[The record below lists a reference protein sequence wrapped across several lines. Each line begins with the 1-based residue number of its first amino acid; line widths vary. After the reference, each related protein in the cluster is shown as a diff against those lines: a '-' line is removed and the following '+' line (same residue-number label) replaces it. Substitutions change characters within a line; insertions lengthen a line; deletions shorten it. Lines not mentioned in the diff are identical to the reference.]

1 MKKFLLFLGLLAA
14 SASFAQVNWKF
25 EPTDY
30 RGAFA
35 PAPTPMWTN
44 GWANF
49 DPQTTVYATPTVT
62 VSANITANTTWSS
75 SSVYLLSGPIYVTN
89 NATLTIQPGTVIRG
103 NVAVAGSALIIT
115 KGAKILAEGTLAQPI
130 VFTSSAAPG
139 SRAIGDWGGIVVLG
153 KASNN
158 LPANAVTG
166 TPAGIGNI
174 EGLPVSVNSEYGG
187 GATPDDND
195 YSGILRYIRLE
206 FGGYAYQIDKEING
220 FTFGS
225 VGAATVAEF
234 LQTSFVN
241 DDAFEW
247 FGGTMN
253 AKYLVAYRCLDDDM
267 DCDFGYRGKVQ
278 FGLIVRDPNIADQS
292 SGSTSE
298 GFECDNDGA
307 GSTNTPK
314 TAAMFSNFTAIG
326 PLRGVLTA
334 TINSKFERALR
345 LRRNS
350 EMKIVNS
357 IFMDWKRGLHIDGT
371 AAEAR
376 AGEDALRFRN
386 NIIAGCQ
393 PSNKIVT
400 TSATFNHKKYVA
412 DNMND
417 TLNSSAGILVT
428 PYSYTAPDYRPA
440 AGSIA
445 LTNADFND
453 PGFPQFTATSF
464 RGAFAPAPVA
474 MWTDSWTNFDPA
486 NTFYPTATVTVSANI
501 TVDTRWTANNTYLLS
516 GPIYVNSN
524 ATLTIEPGTV
534 IRGNK
539 AIAGSALVISK
550 GAKLI
555 ANGTKTAPIVFTSS
569 GGVGNRAIGDWGGIV
584 ILGKAAN
591 NLPANATTGTA
602 AGVGN
607 IEGLPVSADSEY
619 GGGAT
624 PNDNDNSG
632 ILKYVRIE
640 FGGYAYQIDKEINGL
655 TMGSVGRSTVI
666 DYVQTSYTNDDSFEW
681 FGGTVNAKHLVA
693 YRGLDDDMDC
703 DFGYRGQIQYVLVVR
718 DPAIA
723 DQSSGSTSEGF
734 ECDNDGAGSTNTPK
748 TAATFSNV
756 TAIGPLRGNVNA
768 TIDPKHERALRL
780 RRNSEMKIHN
790 SIFMDF
796 KKGLFIDGTT
806 TEAQATGGNLLFKNN
821 ILAGYRPANGFF
833 VASGSTFNIKNF
845 FGTNAN
851 DSLLSSANILTTP
864 YNYTAPDYRPASGS
878 LALTGASFTAAPFAN
893 NVACNLSAP
902 TITGS
907 LTVCQGS
914 STTLSAPAG
923 YTYLW
928 STGATTQTITVN
940 SAGVTSLLP
949 VGSLAF
955 TAITS
960 DAPDAFQFVV
970 LKPIP
975 GNTVIK
981 FTDRSW
987 DGALGAFYSPISED
1001 TLVYTAPAAGLPA
1014 GSLVSF
1020 IDNQNTANPGCIVIG
1035 GGSASGV
1042 LSGISASGD
1051 QIFALQGNLNQPS
1064 QPHFIAALGNT
1075 PFITTGL
1082 ATSNN
1087 SYLPSSLTMGV
1098 NAMIIAPTHID
1109 NGVFKCDSAVTSGTE
1124 AAVRASVYSA
1134 ANWRLNDNL
1143 IPSTSWPTCAF
1154 AVESPNSYSVM
1165 ITDAVGC
1172 SNSTTV
1178 TVNFTRRP
1186 TVAISGPASVC
1197 AGQSVTLSANGATSY
1212 TWGNQA
1218 TTSTLTVAPTATT
1231 TYTVVG
1237 ANASGCLDTAT
1248 FVLNVTALP
1257 SLTGVPAVTNAS
1269 CGLSNGVI
1277 SNVVVSGS
1285 GLTYN
1290 WTNGLG
1296 ASVGSTANLSNLPAG
1311 VYTLNAT
1318 NASGCISTFGPYTI
1332 TNPSTPPTI
1341 STNPTVTN
1349 AGCGLSNGAIIGAV
1363 FSGTGLTYNW
1373 TNSAGTSVGTTANLS
1388 NVPASVYNVVVTTAA
1403 GCSAT
1408 FGPYSVANFSAPSAP
1423 SVTVV
1428 DSILCAGETIQL
1440 AAASS
1445 APSAIFTWSGPNG
1458 FTGTGSII
1466 SISNATVSNSG
1477 AYSVTVTSNGC
1488 VSSSTNKTVTVN
1500 AIPTV
1505 TVSAVDSV
1513 LCAGETIQLTAS
1525 TLAVGAT
1532 YAWTGPNYTGSGS
1545 TVTLTNATAANAG
1558 LYSVTISKDGC
1569 TSAPVS
1575 KSIVVNS
1582 LPSVTVLALEDTTC
1596 VNYSPIALIAAPSGG
1611 VYSGSGVTGASF
1623 DPATAGVGTHVIT
1636 YAYTDANA
1644 CSNVATTTVVVEAC
1658 VGMNEGA
1665 LNTIRVFPNPTNTV
1679 INVASTREDI
1689 AVVVLTNSV
1698 GEVVARIRGTQL
1710 DASQFANGLYFVTA
1724 IFEDGSSAVGRVTIL
1739 N

>member
-1 MKKFLLFLGLLAA
+1 MKKFLLFIGLLSA
-14 SASFAQVNWKF
+14 SASFAQLNWKF

-44 GWANF
+44 GWTNF
-49 DPQTTVYATPTVT
+49 DPQTTVYPAPTVT

-75 SSVYLLSGPIYVTN
+75 TSVYLLSGPIYVTN

-103 NVAVAGSALIIT
+103 NAAVAGSALIIT
-115 KGAKILAEGTLAQPI
+115 KGAKIIADGTLAQPI

-158 LPANAVTG
+158 LPANATAG

-174 EGLPVSVNSEYGG
+174 EGLPVSANSEFGG

-225 VGAATVAEF
+225 VGAATVAEY
-234 LQTSFVN
+234 LQASFVN

-307 GSTNTPK
+307 GSNNTPK

-326 PLRGVLTA
+326 PLRGNPSA

-350 EMKIVNS
+350 EMKILNS

-371 AAEAR
+371 ASEAR
-376 AGEDALRFRN
+376 AGEDLLRFRN

-393 PSNKIVT
+393 PGNKIIT
-400 TSATFNHKKYVA
+400 TSATFNAKKWVA
-412 DNMND
+412 NNMND
-417 TLNSSAGILVT
+417 TLISAAGILVN
-428 PYSYTAPDYRPA
+428 PYNYTAPDYRPA

-453 PGFPQFTATSF
+453 QGFPQFTATAF

-486 NTFYPTATVTVSANI
+486 NTIYPATTVTVSANI

-516 GPIYVNSN
+516 GPIYVNNN

-539 AIAGSALVISK
+539 AIAGSALVITK

-555 ANGTKTAPIVFTSS
+555 ANGTKNAPIVFTSS

-591 NLPANATTGTA
+591 NLPANATAGTA
-602 AGVGN
+602 AGIGN

-632 ILKYVRIE
+632 VLKFVRIE

-655 TMGSVGRSTVI
+655 TMGSVGRNTVI

-703 DFGYRGQIQYVLVVR
+703 DFGYRGQVQYVLVVR

-734 ECDNDGAGSTNTPK
+734 ECDNDGSGSASTPK

-796 KKGLFIDGTT
+796 KKGLFIDGAT

-821 ILAGYRPANGFF
+821 ILAGYRPNNGFF
-833 VASGSTFNIKNF
+833 KTSASFDIKTFF
-845 FGTNAN
+845 ATNAN
-851 DSLLSSANILTTP
+851 DSLTSSANILTTP
-864 YNYTAPDYRPASGS
+864 YNYTAPDYRPAVGS
-878 LALTGASFTAAPFAN
+878 LALTGAAFTAAPFAG
-893 NVACNLSAP
+893 NVACGLAAP
-902 TITGS
+902 SISGS
-907 LTVCQGS
+907 LSVCQGS
-914 STTLSAPAG
+914 SSTLSAPAG
-923 YTYLW
+923 FTYLW
-928 STGATTQTITVN
+928 SNGATTQTIN
-940 SAGVTSLLP
+940 VT
-949 VGSLAF
+949 
-955 TAITS
+955 
-960 DAPDAFQFVV
+960 
-970 LKPIP
+970 
-975 GNTVIK
+975 
-981 FTDRSW
+981 
-987 DGALGAFYSPISED
+987 
-1001 TLVYTAPAAGLPA
+1001 AAG
-1014 GSLVSF
+1014 
-1020 IDNQNTANPGCIVIG
+1020 
-1035 GGSASGV
+1035 
-1042 LSGISASGD
+1042 
-1051 QIFALQGNLNQPS
+1051 
-1064 QPHFIAALGNT
+1064 
-1075 PFITTGL
+1075 
-1082 ATSNN
+1082 
-1087 SYLPSSLTMGV
+1087 SYT
-1098 NAMIIAPTHID
+1098 
-1109 NGVFKCDSAVTSGTE
+1109 VT
-1124 AAVRASVYSA
+1124 
-1134 ANWRLNDNL
+1134 
-1143 IPSTSWPTCAF
+1143 
-1154 AVESPNSYSVM
+1154 
-1165 ITDAVGC
+1165 ITDGLGC
-1172 SNSTTV
+1172 SNSSTVAVAVNTRPTV
-1178 TVNFTRRP
+1178 TV
-1186 TVAISGPASVC
+1186 SGTATVC
-1197 AGQSVTLSANGATSY
+1197 AGQSVTLTAVGGATY
-1212 TWGNQA
+1212 LWNTGV
-1218 TTSTLTVAPTATT
+1218 TTNTLTVTPSANT
-1231 TYTVVG
+1231 TYSVIGTNV
-1237 ANASGCLDTAT
+1237 AGCSDTAT
-1248 FVLNVTALP
+1248 FSV
-1257 SLTGVPAVTNAS
+1257 AVDAIPTM
-1269 CGLSNGVI
+1269 
-1277 SNVVVSGS
+1277 SG
-1285 GLTYN
+1285 T
-1290 WTNGLG
+1290 
-1296 ASVGSTANLSNLPAG
+1296 
-1311 VYTLNAT
+1311 
-1318 NASGCISTFGPYTI
+1318 
-1332 TNPSTPPTI
+1332 PTI
-1341 STNPTVTN
+1341 TN
-1349 AGCGLSNGAIIGAV
+1349 AGCGLSNGSITGV
-1363 FSGTGLTYNW
+1363 TVVGTGLTYNW
-1373 TNSAGTSVGTTANLS
+1373 TNSANVSVGTTADLS
-1388 NVPASVYNVVVTTAA
+1388 NVPAGVYNLTATKA
-1403 GCSAT
+1403 TGCSAA
-1408 FGPYSVANFSAPSAP
+1408 FGPYSISNPTAP
-1423 SVTVV
+1423 
-1428 DSILCAGETIQL
+1428 
-1440 AAASS
+1440 AAA
-1445 APSAIFTWSGPNG
+1445 
-1458 FTGTGSII
+1458 
-1466 SISNATVSNSG
+1466 
-1477 AYSVTVTSNGC
+1477 
-1488 VSSSTNKTVTVN
+1488 TVTV
-1500 AIPTV
+1500 
-1505 TVSAVDSV
+1505 VDSV
-1513 LCAGETIQLTAS
+1513 LCAGETIQMTAAS
-1525 TLAVGAT
+1525 SATGAT
-1532 YAWTGPNYTGSGS
+1532 FTWSGPNFTGSGA
-1545 TVTLTNATAANAG
+1545 TVTIPNATAANAG
-1558 LYSVTISKDGC
+1558 VYSVTVTANGC
-1569 TSAPVS
+1569 TSSSSS
-1575 KSIVVNS
+1575 KSVVVNN
-1582 LPSVTVLALEDTTC
+1582 LPAVTVLTFTDTTC
-1596 VNYSPIALIAAPSGG
+1596 VNYSSVTLAGAPAGG
-1611 VYSGSGVTGASF
+1611 TFSGSGVNGASF
-1623 DPATAGVGTHVIT
+1623 DPAVAGVGTHVVT
-1636 YAYTDANA
+1636 YAYTDANG
-1644 CSNVATTTVVVEAC
+1644 CSNTATTSIVVDAC
-1658 VGMNEGA
+1658 VGLGESAINS
-1665 LNTIRVFPNPTNTV
+1665 IRVFPNPTNTV

-1698 GEVVARIRGTQL
+1698 GEVVARVRGTQL

>member
-1 MKKFLLFLGLLAA
+1 MKKFLLFIGLLSA
-14 SASFAQVNWKF
+14 SASFAQLNWKF

-44 GWANF
+44 GWTNF
-49 DPQTTVYATPTVT
+49 DPQTTVYPAPTVT

-75 SSVYLLSGPIYVTN
+75 TSVYLLSGPIYVTN

-103 NVAVAGSALIIT
+103 NAAVAGSALIIT
-115 KGAKILAEGTLAQPI
+115 KGAKIIADGTLAQPI

-158 LPANAVTG
+158 LPANATAG

-174 EGLPVSVNSEYGG
+174 EGLPVSANSEFGG

-225 VGAATVAEF
+225 VGAATVAEY

-326 PLRGVLTA
+326 PLRGNPSA

-350 EMKIVNS
+350 EMKILNS

-371 AAEAR
+371 ASEAR

-400 TSATFNHKKYVA
+400 TSATFNTKKYVA

-417 TLNSSAGILVT
+417 TLISAAGILVN
-428 PYSYTAPDYRPA
+428 PYNYTAPDYRPA

-453 PGFPQFTATSF
+453 QGFPQFTATAF

-486 NTFYPTATVTVSANI
+486 NTIYPATTVTVSANI

-516 GPIYVNSN
+516 GPIYVNNN

-539 AIAGSALVISK
+539 AIAGSALVITK

-555 ANGTKTAPIVFTSS
+555 AKGTKNAPIVFTSS

-591 NLPANATTGTA
+591 NLPANATAGTA
-602 AGVGN
+602 AGIGN

-655 TMGSVGRSTVI
+655 TMGSVGRNTVI

-693 YRGLDDDMDC
+693 YRGLDDDLDC
-703 DFGYRGQIQYVLVVR
+703 DFGYRGQVQYVLVVR

-734 ECDNDGAGSTNTPK
+734 ECDNDGSGSTSTPK

-756 TAIGPLRGNVNA
+756 TAIGPLRGNVTS

-806 TEAQATGGNLLFKNN
+806 TEAQATSGNLLFKNN

-845 FGTNAN
+845 FATNAN
-851 DSLLSSANILTTP
+851 DSLTSSANILTTP
-864 YNYTAPDYRPASGS
+864 YNYTAPDYRPAVGS
-878 LALTGASFTAAPFAN
+878 VALTGAAFTAAPFAG
-893 NVACNLSAP
+893 NVACGLAAP
-902 TITGS
+902 SISGS
-907 LTVCQGS
+907 LSVCQGS
-914 STTLSAPAG
+914 SSTLSAPAG
-923 YTYLW
+923 FTYLW
-928 STGATTQTITVN
+928 SNGATTQTIN
-940 SAGVTSLLP
+940 VT
-949 VGSLAF
+949 
-955 TAITS
+955 
-960 DAPDAFQFVV
+960 
-970 LKPIP
+970 
-975 GNTVIK
+975 
-981 FTDRSW
+981 
-987 DGALGAFYSPISED
+987 
-1001 TLVYTAPAAGLPA
+1001 AAG
-1014 GSLVSF
+1014 
-1020 IDNQNTANPGCIVIG
+1020 
-1035 GGSASGV
+1035 
-1042 LSGISASGD
+1042 
-1051 QIFALQGNLNQPS
+1051 
-1064 QPHFIAALGNT
+1064 
-1075 PFITTGL
+1075 
-1082 ATSNN
+1082 
-1087 SYLPSSLTMGV
+1087 SYT
-1098 NAMIIAPTHID
+1098 
-1109 NGVFKCDSAVTSGTE
+1109 VT
-1124 AAVRASVYSA
+1124 
-1134 ANWRLNDNL
+1134 
-1143 IPSTSWPTCAF
+1143 
-1154 AVESPNSYSVM
+1154 
-1165 ITDAVGC
+1165 ITDGLGC
-1172 SNSTTV
+1172 SNSSTVAVAVNTRPTV
-1178 TVNFTRRP
+1178 TV
-1186 TVAISGPASVC
+1186 SGTATVC
-1197 AGQSVTLSANGATSY
+1197 AGQSVTLTAVGGATY
-1212 TWGNQA
+1212 LWNTGV
-1218 TTSTLTVAPTATT
+1218 TTNTLTVTPSANT
-1231 TYTVVG
+1231 TYSVIGT
-1237 ANASGCLDTAT
+1237 NAAGCSDTAT
-1248 FVLNVTALP
+1248 FSV
-1257 SLTGVPAVTNAS
+1257 AVDAIPTM
-1269 CGLSNGVI
+1269 
-1277 SNVVVSGS
+1277 SG
-1285 GLTYN
+1285 T
-1290 WTNGLG
+1290 
-1296 ASVGSTANLSNLPAG
+1296 
-1311 VYTLNAT
+1311 
-1318 NASGCISTFGPYTI
+1318 
-1332 TNPSTPPTI
+1332 PTI
-1341 STNPTVTN
+1341 TN
-1349 AGCGLSNGAIIGAV
+1349 AGCGLSNGSITGV
-1363 FSGTGLTYNW
+1363 TVVGTGLTYNW
-1373 TNSAGTSVGTTANLS
+1373 TNSANVSVGTTADLS
-1388 NVPASVYNVVVTTAA
+1388 NVPAGVYNLTATKA
-1403 GCSAT
+1403 TGCSAA
-1408 FGPYSVANFSAPSAP
+1408 FGPYSISNPTAP
-1423 SVTVV
+1423 
-1428 DSILCAGETIQL
+1428 
-1440 AAASS
+1440 AAA
-1445 APSAIFTWSGPNG
+1445 
-1458 FTGTGSII
+1458 
-1466 SISNATVSNSG
+1466 
-1477 AYSVTVTSNGC
+1477 
-1488 VSSSTNKTVTVN
+1488 TVTV
-1500 AIPTV
+1500 
-1505 TVSAVDSV
+1505 VDSV
-1513 LCAGETIQLTAS
+1513 LCAGETIQMTAAS
-1525 TLAVGAT
+1525 SATGAT
-1532 YAWTGPNYTGSGS
+1532 FTWSGPNFTGSGA
-1545 TVTLTNATAANAG
+1545 TVTIPNATAANAG
-1558 LYSVTISKDGC
+1558 VYSVTVTANGC
-1569 TSAPVS
+1569 TSSSSS
-1575 KSIVVNS
+1575 KSVVVNN
-1582 LPSVTVLALEDTTC
+1582 LPAVTVLTFTDTTC
-1596 VNYSPIALIAAPSGG
+1596 VNYSSVTLAGAPAGG
-1611 VYSGSGVTGASF
+1611 TFSGSGVNGASF
-1623 DPATAGVGTHVIT
+1623 DPAVAGVGTHVVT
-1636 YAYTDANA
+1636 YAYTDANG
-1644 CSNVATTTVVVEAC
+1644 CSNTATTSIVVDAC
-1658 VGMNEGA
+1658 VGLGESAINS
-1665 LNTIRVFPNPTNTV
+1665 IRVFPNPTNTV

-1689 AVVVLTNSV
+1689 AVVILTNSV
-1698 GEVVARIRGTQL
+1698 GEVVARTRGTQL

-1724 IFEDGSSAVGRVTIL
+1724 IFEDGSTAVGRVTIL

>member
-1 MKKFLLFLGLLAA
+1 MAA

-44 GWANF
+44 GWTNF
-49 DPQTTVYATPTVT
+49 DPQTTVYPAPTVT
-62 VSANITANTTWSS
+62 VSANITANTTWSA

-103 NVAVAGSALIIT
+103 NAAVAGSALIIT
-115 KGAKILAEGTLAQPI
+115 KGAKIIADGTLAQPI
-130 VFTSSAAPG
+130 VFTSSAAAG

-158 LPANAVTG
+158 LPANATTG
-166 TPAGIGNI
+166 TSAGIGNI

-225 VGAATVAEF
+225 VGAATVVEY

-267 DCDFGYRGKVQ
+267 DCDFGFRGKVQ

-326 PLRGVLTA
+326 PLRGNPTA

-357 IFMDWKRGLHIDGT
+357 IFMDWRRGLHIDGT

-393 PSNKIVT
+393 PSNKTVT
-400 TSATFNHKKYVA
+400 TSATFNTKKYVA

-417 TLNSSAGILVT
+417 TLISSAGILVT

-464 RGAFAPAPVA
+464 RGAFAPAPVP

-486 NTFYPTATVTVSANI
+486 NTIYPTATVTVSANI

-539 AIAGSALVISK
+539 AIAGSALVITK

-555 ANGTKTAPIVFTSS
+555 ANGTKNAPIVFTSS

-591 NLPANATTGTA
+591 NLPANATTGNP
-602 AGVGN
+602 AGIGN

-655 TMGSVGRSTVI
+655 TMGSVGSSTVI

-703 DFGYRGQIQYVLVVR
+703 DFGYRGQIQYVLIVR

-734 ECDNDGAGSTNTPK
+734 ECDNDGSGSTNSPK

-780 RRNSEMKIHN
+780 RKNSEMKIHN

-796 KKGLFIDGTT
+796 KKGLFIDGAT

-821 ILAGYRPANGFF
+821 ILAGYKPANGFF
-833 VASGSTFNIKNF
+833 VVANSTFNIKNF
-845 FGTNAN
+845 FATNAN
-851 DSLLSSANILTTP
+851 DSLTSSANILTTP
-864 YNYTAPDYRPASGS
+864 YNYTAPDYRPAVGS
-878 LALTGASFTAAPFAN
+878 LALTGAAFTAAPFAG
-893 NVACNLSAP
+893 NVACGLAAP
-902 TITGS
+902 SVSGS
-907 LTVCQGS
+907 LSVCQGS
-914 STTLSAPAG
+914 STTLSAPTG
-923 YTYLW
+923 FTYLW
-928 STGATTQTITVN
+928 STGSTTQTIN
-940 SAGVTSLLP
+940 VT
-949 VGSLAF
+949 
-955 TAITS
+955 T
-960 DAPDAFQFVV
+960 
-970 LKPIP
+970 
-975 GNTVIK
+975 
-981 FTDRSW
+981 
-987 DGALGAFYSPISED
+987 
-1001 TLVYTAPAAGLPA
+1001 A
-1014 GSLVSF
+1014 GSF
-1020 IDNQNTANPGCIVIG
+1020 T
-1035 GGSASGV
+1035 
-1042 LSGISASGD
+1042 
-1051 QIFALQGNLNQPS
+1051 
-1064 QPHFIAALGNT
+1064 
-1075 PFITTGL
+1075 
-1082 ATSNN
+1082 
-1087 SYLPSSLTMGV
+1087 
-1098 NAMIIAPTHID
+1098 
-1109 NGVFKCDSAVTSGTE
+1109 VT
-1124 AAVRASVYSA
+1124 
-1134 ANWRLNDNL
+1134 
-1143 IPSTSWPTCAF
+1143 
-1154 AVESPNSYSVM
+1154 
-1165 ITDAVGC
+1165 ITDGLGC
-1172 SNSTTV
+1172 SNSSTVAVAVNTRPTV
-1178 TVNFTRRP
+1178 TV
-1186 TVAISGPASVC
+1186 SGTATVC
-1197 AGQSVTLSANGATSY
+1197 AGQSVTLTAVGGATY
-1212 TWGNQA
+1212 LWNTGV
-1218 TTSTLTVAPTATT
+1218 TTNTLTVTPSANT
-1231 TYTVVG
+1231 TYSVIGTNI
-1237 ANASGCLDTAT
+1237 AGCSDTAT
-1248 FVLNVTALP
+1248 FSV
-1257 SLTGVPAVTNAS
+1257 AVDAIPTM
-1269 CGLSNGVI
+1269 NG
-1277 SNVVVSGS
+1277 
-1285 GLTYN
+1285 T
-1290 WTNGLG
+1290 
-1296 ASVGSTANLSNLPAG
+1296 
-1311 VYTLNAT
+1311 
-1318 NASGCISTFGPYTI
+1318 
-1332 TNPSTPPTI
+1332 PTI
-1341 STNPTVTN
+1341 TN
-1349 AGCGLSNGAIIGAV
+1349 AGCGLSNGSITGV
-1363 FSGTGLTYNW
+1363 TVVGTGLTYNW
-1373 TNSAGTSVGTTANLS
+1373 TNSANVSVGTTADLS
-1388 NVPASVYNVVVTTAA
+1388 NVPAGVYNLTATKTT
-1403 GCSAT
+1403 GCSAA
-1408 FGPYSVANFSAPSAP
+1408 FGPYSISNPTAP
-1423 SVTVV
+1423 
-1428 DSILCAGETIQL
+1428 
-1440 AAASS
+1440 AAA
-1445 APSAIFTWSGPNG
+1445 
-1458 FTGTGSII
+1458 
-1466 SISNATVSNSG
+1466 
-1477 AYSVTVTSNGC
+1477 TVT
-1488 VSSSTNKTVTVN
+1488 
-1500 AIPTV
+1500 I
-1505 TVSAVDSV
+1505 VDSV
-1513 LCAGETIQLTAS
+1513 LCAGETIQMTAAS
-1525 TLAVGAT
+1525 SATGAT
-1532 YAWTGPNYTGSGS
+1532 FTWSGPNYTGSGA
-1545 TVTLTNATAANAG
+1545 TVTIPNATAANAG
-1558 LYSVTISKDGC
+1558 VYSVTVTANGC
-1569 TSAPVS
+1569 TSS
-1575 KSIVVNS
+1575 SSNKSVVVNN
-1582 LPSVTVLALEDTTC
+1582 LPAVTVLTFTDTTC
-1596 VNYSPIALIAAPSGG
+1596 VNYSNVTLAGAPAGG
-1611 VYSGSGVTGASF
+1611 TFSGSGVNGASF
-1623 DPATAGVGTHVIT
+1623 DPAVAGVGTHVVT
-1636 YAYTDANA
+1636 YAYTDANG
-1644 CSNVATTTVVVEAC
+1644 CSNTATTSIVVDAC
-1658 VGMNEGA
+1658 VGLGESAINS
-1665 LNTIRVFPNPTNTV
+1665 IRVFPNPTNTV
-1679 INVASTREDI
+1679 INVASAREDI

-1698 GEVVARIRGTQL
+1698 GEVVARTRGTQL

-1724 IFEDGSSAVGRVTIL
+1724 IFEDGSSAVSRVTIL

>member
-1 MKKFLLFLGLLAA
+1 MKKFLLFIGLLSA
-14 SASFAQVNWKF
+14 SASFAQLNWKF

-44 GWANF
+44 GWTNF
-49 DPQTTVYATPTVT
+49 DPQTTVYPAPTVT

-75 SSVYLLSGPIYVTN
+75 TSVYLLSGPIYVTN

-103 NVAVAGSALIIT
+103 NAAVAGSALIIT
-115 KGAKILAEGTLAQPI
+115 KGAKIIADGTLAQPI

-158 LPANAVTG
+158 LPANATAG

-174 EGLPVSVNSEYGG
+174 EGLPVSANSEFGG

-225 VGAATVAEF
+225 VGAATVAEY
-234 LQTSFVN
+234 LQASFVN

-307 GSTNTPK
+307 GSNNTPK

-326 PLRGVLTA
+326 PLRGNPSA

-350 EMKIVNS
+350 EMKILNS

-371 AAEAR
+371 ASEAR
-376 AGEDALRFRN
+376 AGEDLLRFRN

-393 PSNKIVT
+393 PGNKIIT
-400 TSATFNHKKYVA
+400 TSATFNAKKWVA
-412 DNMND
+412 NNMND
-417 TLNSSAGILVT
+417 TLISAAGILVN
-428 PYSYTAPDYRPA
+428 PYNYTAPDYRPA

-453 PGFPQFTATSF
+453 QGFPQFTATAF

-486 NTFYPTATVTVSANI
+486 NTIYPATTVTVSANI

-516 GPIYVNSN
+516 GPIYVNNN

-539 AIAGSALVISK
+539 AIAGSALVITK

-555 ANGTKTAPIVFTSS
+555 ANGTKNAPIVFTSS

-591 NLPANATTGTA
+591 NLPANATAGTA
-602 AGVGN
+602 AGIGN

-655 TMGSVGRSTVI
+655 TMGSVGRNTVI

-703 DFGYRGQIQYVLVVR
+703 DFGYRGQVQYVLVVR

-734 ECDNDGAGSTNTPK
+734 ECDNDGSGSASTPK

-796 KKGLFIDGTT
+796 KKGLFIDGAT

-821 ILAGYRPANGFF
+821 ILAGYRPNNGFF
-833 VASGSTFNIKNF
+833 KTSASFDIKTFF
-845 FGTNAN
+845 ATNAN
-851 DSLLSSANILTTP
+851 DSLTSSANILTTP
-864 YNYTAPDYRPASGS
+864 YNYTAPDYRPAVGS
-878 LALTGASFTAAPFAN
+878 LALTGAAFTAAPFAG
-893 NVACNLSAP
+893 NVACGLAAP
-902 TITGS
+902 SISGS
-907 LTVCQGS
+907 LSVCQGS
-914 STTLSAPAG
+914 SSTLSAPAG
-923 YTYLW
+923 FTYLW
-928 STGATTQTITVN
+928 SNGATTQTINV
-940 SAGVTSLLP
+940 S
-949 VGSLAF
+949 
-955 TAITS
+955 
-960 DAPDAFQFVV
+960 
-970 LKPIP
+970 
-975 GNTVIK
+975 
-981 FTDRSW
+981 
-987 DGALGAFYSPISED
+987 
-1001 TLVYTAPAAGLPA
+1001 AAG
-1014 GSLVSF
+1014 
-1020 IDNQNTANPGCIVIG
+1020 
-1035 GGSASGV
+1035 
-1042 LSGISASGD
+1042 
-1051 QIFALQGNLNQPS
+1051 
-1064 QPHFIAALGNT
+1064 
-1075 PFITTGL
+1075 
-1082 ATSNN
+1082 
-1087 SYLPSSLTMGV
+1087 SYT
-1098 NAMIIAPTHID
+1098 
-1109 NGVFKCDSAVTSGTE
+1109 VT
-1124 AAVRASVYSA
+1124 
-1134 ANWRLNDNL
+1134 
-1143 IPSTSWPTCAF
+1143 
-1154 AVESPNSYSVM
+1154 
-1165 ITDAVGC
+1165 ITDGLGC
-1172 SNSTTV
+1172 SNSSTVAVAVNTRPTV
-1178 TVNFTRRP
+1178 TV
-1186 TVAISGPASVC
+1186 SGTATVC
-1197 AGQSVTLSANGATSY
+1197 AGQSVTLTAVGGATY
-1212 TWGNQA
+1212 LWNTGV
-1218 TTSTLTVAPTATT
+1218 TTNTLTVTPSANT
-1231 TYTVVG
+1231 TYSVIGTNV
-1237 ANASGCLDTAT
+1237 AGCSDTAT
-1248 FVLNVTALP
+1248 FSV
-1257 SLTGVPAVTNAS
+1257 AVDAIPTM
-1269 CGLSNGVI
+1269 
-1277 SNVVVSGS
+1277 SG
-1285 GLTYN
+1285 T
-1290 WTNGLG
+1290 
-1296 ASVGSTANLSNLPAG
+1296 
-1311 VYTLNAT
+1311 
-1318 NASGCISTFGPYTI
+1318 
-1332 TNPSTPPTI
+1332 PTI
-1341 STNPTVTN
+1341 TN
-1349 AGCGLSNGAIIGAV
+1349 AGCGLSNGSITGV
-1363 FSGTGLTYNW
+1363 TVVGTGLTYNW
-1373 TNSAGTSVGTTANLS
+1373 TNSANVSVGTTADLS
-1388 NVPASVYNVVVTTAA
+1388 NVPAGVYNLTATKA
-1403 GCSAT
+1403 TGCSAA
-1408 FGPYSVANFSAPSAP
+1408 FGPYSISNPTAP
-1423 SVTVV
+1423 
-1428 DSILCAGETIQL
+1428 
-1440 AAASS
+1440 AAA
-1445 APSAIFTWSGPNG
+1445 
-1458 FTGTGSII
+1458 
-1466 SISNATVSNSG
+1466 
-1477 AYSVTVTSNGC
+1477 
-1488 VSSSTNKTVTVN
+1488 TVTV
-1500 AIPTV
+1500 
-1505 TVSAVDSV
+1505 VDSV
-1513 LCAGETIQLTAS
+1513 LCAGETIQMTAAS
-1525 TLAVGAT
+1525 SATGAT
-1532 YAWTGPNYTGSGS
+1532 FTWSGPNFTGSGA
-1545 TVTLTNATAANAG
+1545 TVTIPNATAANAG
-1558 LYSVTISKDGC
+1558 VYSVTVTANGC
-1569 TSAPVS
+1569 TSSSSS
-1575 KSIVVNS
+1575 KSVVVNN
-1582 LPSVTVLALEDTTC
+1582 LPAVTVLTFTDTTC
-1596 VNYSPIALIAAPSGG
+1596 VNYSSVTLAGAPAGG
-1611 VYSGSGVTGASF
+1611 TFSGSGVNGASF
-1623 DPATAGVGTHVIT
+1623 DPAVAGVGTHVVT
-1636 YAYTDANA
+1636 YAYTDANG
-1644 CSNVATTTVVVEAC
+1644 CSNTATTSIVVDAC
-1658 VGMNEGA
+1658 VGLGESAINS
-1665 LNTIRVFPNPTNTV
+1665 IRVFPNPTNTV

-1698 GEVVARIRGTQL
+1698 GEVVARVRGTQL

>member
-1 MKKFLLFLGLLAA
+1 MAA

-44 GWANF
+44 GWTNF
-49 DPQTTVYATPTVT
+49 DPQTTVYPAPTVT

-103 NVAVAGSALIIT
+103 NAAVAGSALIIT
-115 KGAKILAEGTLAQPI
+115 KGAKIIADGTLAQPI

-158 LPANAVTG
+158 LPANATAG

-174 EGLPVSVNSEYGG
+174 EGLPVSANSEYGG

-225 VGAATVAEF
+225 VGAATVAEY

-267 DCDFGYRGKVQ
+267 DCDFGFRGKVQ

-326 PLRGVLTA
+326 PLRGNPTA

-350 EMKIVNS
+350 EMKILNS

-417 TLNSSAGILVT
+417 TLISAAGILVN
-428 PYSYTAPDYRPA
+428 PYNYTAPDYRPA

-453 PGFPQFTATSF
+453 QGFPQFTATAF

-486 NTFYPTATVTVSANI
+486 NTIYPNTTVTVSANI

-516 GPIYVNSN
+516 GPIYVNNN

-539 AIAGSALVISK
+539 AVAGSALVITK

-555 ANGTKTAPIVFTSS
+555 ANGTKNAPIVFTSS

-591 NLPANATTGTA
+591 NLPANATAGTA
-602 AGVGN
+602 AGIGN

-655 TMGSVGRSTVI
+655 TMGSVGRNTVI

-703 DFGYRGQIQYVLVVR
+703 DFGYRGQIQYVLIVR

-734 ECDNDGAGSTNTPK
+734 ECDNDGSGSTNSPK

-796 KKGLFIDGTT
+796 KKGLFIDGAT

-821 ILAGYRPANGFF
+821 ILAGYRPNNGFF
-833 VASGSTFNIKNF
+833 KTSASFDIKTFF
-845 FGTNAN
+845 ATNAN
-851 DSLLSSANILTTP
+851 DSLTSSANILTTP
-864 YNYTAPDYRPASGS
+864 YNYTAPDYRPAVGS
-878 LALTGASFTAAPFAN
+878 LALTGAAFTAAPFAG
-893 NVACNLSAP
+893 NVACGLAAP
-902 TITGS
+902 SVSGS
-907 LTVCQGS
+907 LSVCQGS
-914 STTLSAPAG
+914 SSTLSAPAG
-923 YTYLW
+923 FTYLW
-928 STGATTQTITVN
+928 STGATTQTIN
-940 SAGVTSLLP
+940 VT
-949 VGSLAF
+949 
-955 TAITS
+955 
-960 DAPDAFQFVV
+960 
-970 LKPIP
+970 
-975 GNTVIK
+975 
-981 FTDRSW
+981 
-987 DGALGAFYSPISED
+987 
-1001 TLVYTAPAAGLPA
+1001 AAG
-1014 GSLVSF
+1014 
-1020 IDNQNTANPGCIVIG
+1020 NYT
-1035 GGSASGV
+1035 
-1042 LSGISASGD
+1042 
-1051 QIFALQGNLNQPS
+1051 
-1064 QPHFIAALGNT
+1064 
-1075 PFITTGL
+1075 
-1082 ATSNN
+1082 
-1087 SYLPSSLTMGV
+1087 
-1098 NAMIIAPTHID
+1098 
-1109 NGVFKCDSAVTSGTE
+1109 VT
-1124 AAVRASVYSA
+1124 
-1134 ANWRLNDNL
+1134 
-1143 IPSTSWPTCAF
+1143 
-1154 AVESPNSYSVM
+1154 
-1165 ITDAVGC
+1165 ITDGLGC
-1172 SNSTTV
+1172 SNSSTVAVSVSTRPTV
-1178 TVNFTRRP
+1178 TV
-1186 TVAISGPASVC
+1186 SGSATVC
-1197 AGQSVTLSANGATSY
+1197 AGQSVTLTAVGGATY
-1212 TWGNQA
+1212 LWNTGV
-1218 TTSTLTVAPTATT
+1218 TTNTLTVTPSANT
-1231 TYTVVG
+1231 TYSVIGTNV
-1237 ANASGCLDTAT
+1237 AGCSDTAT
-1248 FVLNVTALP
+1248 F
-1257 SLTGVPAVTNAS
+1257 S
-1269 CGLSNGVI
+1269 
-1277 SNVVVSGS
+1277 VVVDAIPTMSG
-1285 GLTYN
+1285 T
-1290 WTNGLG
+1290 
-1296 ASVGSTANLSNLPAG
+1296 
-1311 VYTLNAT
+1311 
-1318 NASGCISTFGPYTI
+1318 
-1332 TNPSTPPTI
+1332 PTI
-1341 STNPTVTN
+1341 TN
-1349 AGCGLSNGAIIGAV
+1349 AGCGLSNGSITGVSIV
-1363 FSGTGLTYNW
+1363 GTGLTYNW
-1373 TNSAGTSVGTTANLS
+1373 TNSANVSVGTTADLS
-1388 NVPASVYNVVVTTAA
+1388 NVPAGVYNLTATKA
-1403 GCSAT
+1403 TGCSAA
-1408 FGPYSVANFSAPSAP
+1408 FGPYSISNPTAP
-1423 SVTVV
+1423 
-1428 DSILCAGETIQL
+1428 
-1440 AAASS
+1440 AAA
-1445 APSAIFTWSGPNG
+1445 
-1458 FTGTGSII
+1458 
-1466 SISNATVSNSG
+1466 
-1477 AYSVTVTSNGC
+1477 
-1488 VSSSTNKTVTVN
+1488 TVTV
-1500 AIPTV
+1500 
-1505 TVSAVDSV
+1505 VDSV
-1513 LCAGETIQLTAS
+1513 LCAGETIQMTAAS
-1525 TLAVGAT
+1525 TTTGAT
-1532 YAWTGPNYTGSGS
+1532 FSWSGPNFTGSGA
-1545 TVTLTNATAANAG
+1545 TVTIANATAANAG
-1558 LYSVTISKDGC
+1558 VYSVTVTANGC
-1569 TSAPVS
+1569 TSTS
-1575 KSIVVNS
+1575 SNKSVVVNN
-1582 LPSVTVLALEDTTC
+1582 LPAVTVLTFTDTTC
-1596 VNYSPIALIAAPSGG
+1596 VNYSNVTLAGAPAGG
-1611 VYSGSGVTGASF
+1611 TFSGSGVNGASF
-1623 DPATAGVGTHVIT
+1623 DPAVAGVGTHVVT
-1636 YAYTDANA
+1636 YAYTDANG
-1644 CSNVATTTVVVEAC
+1644 CSNTATTSIVVDAC
-1658 VGMNEGA
+1658 VGLGESAINS
-1665 LNTIRVFPNPTNTV
+1665 IRVFPNPTNTV

-1698 GEVVARIRGTQL
+1698 GEVVARVRGTQL

>member
-1 MKKFLLFLGLLAA
+1 
-14 SASFAQVNWKF
+14 
-25 EPTDY
+25 
-30 RGAFA
+30 
-35 PAPTPMWTN
+35 
-44 GWANF
+44 
-49 DPQTTVYATPTVT
+49 
-62 VSANITANTTWSS
+62 
-75 SSVYLLSGPIYVTN
+75 
-89 NATLTIQPGTVIRG
+89 
-103 NVAVAGSALIIT
+103 LIIT
-115 KGAKILAEGTLAQPI
+115 KGAKIIADGTLAQPI

-158 LPANAVTG
+158 LPANATAG

-174 EGLPVSVNSEYGG
+174 EGLPVSANSEFGG

-225 VGAATVAEF
+225 VGAATVAEY

-326 PLRGVLTA
+326 PLRGNPSA

-350 EMKIVNS
+350 EMKILNS

-371 AAEAR
+371 ASEAR

-400 TSATFNHKKYVA
+400 TSATFNAKKWVA
-412 DNMND
+412 NNMND
-417 TLNSSAGILVT
+417 TLISAAGILVN
-428 PYSYTAPDYRPA
+428 PYNYTAPDYRPA

-453 PGFPQFTATSF
+453 QGFPQFTATAF

-486 NTFYPTATVTVSANI
+486 NTIYPATTVTVSANI

-516 GPIYVNSN
+516 GPIYVNNN

-539 AIAGSALVISK
+539 AIAGSALVITK

-555 ANGTKTAPIVFTSS
+555 ANGTKNAPIVFTSS

-591 NLPANATTGTA
+591 NLPANATAGTA
-602 AGVGN
+602 AGIGN

-632 ILKYVRIE
+632 VLKFVRIE

-655 TMGSVGRSTVI
+655 TMGSVGRNTVI

-703 DFGYRGQIQYVLVVR
+703 DFGYRGQVQYVLVVR

-734 ECDNDGAGSTNTPK
+734 ECDNDGSGSASTPK

-796 KKGLFIDGTT
+796 KKGLFIDGAT

-821 ILAGYRPANGFF
+821 ILAGYRPNNGFF
-833 VASGSTFNIKNF
+833 KTSASFDIKTFF
-845 FGTNAN
+845 ATNAN
-851 DSLLSSANILTTP
+851 DSLTSSANILTTP
-864 YNYTAPDYRPASGS
+864 YNYTAPDYRPAVGS
-878 LALTGASFTAAPFAN
+878 LALTGAAFTAAPFAG
-893 NVACNLSAP
+893 NVACGLAAP
-902 TITGS
+902 SISGS
-907 LTVCQGS
+907 LSVCQGS
-914 STTLSAPAG
+914 SSTLSAPAG
-923 YTYLW
+923 FTYLW
-928 STGATTQTITVN
+928 SNGATTQTINV
-940 SAGVTSLLP
+940 S
-949 VGSLAF
+949 
-955 TAITS
+955 
-960 DAPDAFQFVV
+960 
-970 LKPIP
+970 
-975 GNTVIK
+975 
-981 FTDRSW
+981 
-987 DGALGAFYSPISED
+987 
-1001 TLVYTAPAAGLPA
+1001 AAG
-1014 GSLVSF
+1014 
-1020 IDNQNTANPGCIVIG
+1020 
-1035 GGSASGV
+1035 
-1042 LSGISASGD
+1042 
-1051 QIFALQGNLNQPS
+1051 
-1064 QPHFIAALGNT
+1064 
-1075 PFITTGL
+1075 
-1082 ATSNN
+1082 
-1087 SYLPSSLTMGV
+1087 SYT
-1098 NAMIIAPTHID
+1098 
-1109 NGVFKCDSAVTSGTE
+1109 VT
-1124 AAVRASVYSA
+1124 
-1134 ANWRLNDNL
+1134 
-1143 IPSTSWPTCAF
+1143 
-1154 AVESPNSYSVM
+1154 
-1165 ITDAVGC
+1165 ITDGLGC
-1172 SNSTTV
+1172 SNSSTVAVAVNTRPTV
-1178 TVNFTRRP
+1178 TV
-1186 TVAISGPASVC
+1186 SGTATVC
-1197 AGQSVTLSANGATSY
+1197 AGQSVTLTAVGGATY
-1212 TWGNQA
+1212 LWNTGV
-1218 TTSTLTVAPTATT
+1218 TTNTLTVTPSANT
-1231 TYTVVG
+1231 TYSVIGTNV
-1237 ANASGCLDTAT
+1237 AGCSDTAT
-1248 FVLNVTALP
+1248 FSV
-1257 SLTGVPAVTNAS
+1257 AVDAIPTM
-1269 CGLSNGVI
+1269 
-1277 SNVVVSGS
+1277 SG
-1285 GLTYN
+1285 T
-1290 WTNGLG
+1290 
-1296 ASVGSTANLSNLPAG
+1296 
-1311 VYTLNAT
+1311 
-1318 NASGCISTFGPYTI
+1318 
-1332 TNPSTPPTI
+1332 PTI
-1341 STNPTVTN
+1341 TN
-1349 AGCGLSNGAIIGAV
+1349 AGCGLSNGSITGV
-1363 FSGTGLTYNW
+1363 TVVGTGLTYNW
-1373 TNSAGTSVGTTANLS
+1373 TNSANVSVGTTADLS
-1388 NVPASVYNVVVTTAA
+1388 NVPAGVYNLTATKA
-1403 GCSAT
+1403 TGCSAA
-1408 FGPYSVANFSAPSAP
+1408 FGPYSISNPTAP
-1423 SVTVV
+1423 
-1428 DSILCAGETIQL
+1428 
-1440 AAASS
+1440 AAA
-1445 APSAIFTWSGPNG
+1445 
-1458 FTGTGSII
+1458 
-1466 SISNATVSNSG
+1466 
-1477 AYSVTVTSNGC
+1477 
-1488 VSSSTNKTVTVN
+1488 TVTV
-1500 AIPTV
+1500 
-1505 TVSAVDSV
+1505 VDSV
-1513 LCAGETIQLTAS
+1513 LCAGETIQMTAAS
-1525 TLAVGAT
+1525 SATGAT
-1532 YAWTGPNYTGSGS
+1532 FTWSGPNFTGSGA
-1545 TVTLTNATAANAG
+1545 TVTIPNATAANAG
-1558 LYSVTISKDGC
+1558 VYSVTVTANGC
-1569 TSAPVS
+1569 TSSSSS
-1575 KSIVVNS
+1575 KSVVVNN
-1582 LPSVTVLALEDTTC
+1582 LPAVTVLTFTDTTC
-1596 VNYSPIALIAAPSGG
+1596 VNYSSVTLAGAPAGG
-1611 VYSGSGVTGASF
+1611 TFSGSGVNGASF
-1623 DPATAGVGTHVIT
+1623 DPAVAGVGTHVVT
-1636 YAYTDANA
+1636 YAYTDANG
-1644 CSNVATTTVVVEAC
+1644 CSNTATTSIVVDAC
-1658 VGMNEGA
+1658 VGLGESAINS
-1665 LNTIRVFPNPTNTV
+1665 IRVFPNPTNTV

-1698 GEVVARIRGTQL
+1698 GEVVARVRGTQL

>member
-1 MKKFLLFLGLLAA
+1 MAA
-14 SASFAQVNWKF
+14 SASFAQLNWKF

-44 GWANF
+44 GWTNF
-49 DPQTTVYATPTVT
+49 DPQTTVYPAPTVT

-103 NVAVAGSALIIT
+103 NAAVAGSALIIT
-115 KGAKILAEGTLAQPI
+115 KGAKIIADGTLAQPI

-158 LPANAVTG
+158 LPANATAG

-174 EGLPVSVNSEYGG
+174 EGLPVSANSEYGG

-225 VGAATVAEF
+225 VGAATVAEY

-267 DCDFGYRGKVQ
+267 DCDFGFRGKVQ

-326 PLRGVLTA
+326 PLRGNPTA

-350 EMKIVNS
+350 EMKILNS

-417 TLNSSAGILVT
+417 TLISAAGILVN
-428 PYSYTAPDYRPA
+428 PYNYTAPDYRPA

-453 PGFPQFTATSF
+453 QGFPQFTATAF

-486 NTFYPTATVTVSANI
+486 NTIYPNTSVTVSANI

-516 GPIYVNSN
+516 GPIYVNNN

-539 AIAGSALVISK
+539 AVAGSALVITK

-555 ANGTKTAPIVFTSS
+555 ANGTKNAPIVFTSS

-591 NLPANATTGTA
+591 NLPANATAGTA
-602 AGVGN
+602 AGIGN

-703 DFGYRGQIQYVLVVR
+703 DFGYRGQIQYVLIVR

-734 ECDNDGAGSTNTPK
+734 ECDNDGSGSTNSPK

-796 KKGLFIDGTT
+796 KKGLFIDGAT

-821 ILAGYRPANGFF
+821 ILAGYRPNNGFF
-833 VASGSTFNIKNF
+833 KTSASFDIKTFF
-845 FGTNAN
+845 ATNAN
-851 DSLLSSANILTTP
+851 DSLTSSANILTTP
-864 YNYTAPDYRPASGS
+864 YNYTAPDYRPAVGS
-878 LALTGASFTAAPFAN
+878 VALTGAAFTAAPFAG
-893 NVACNLSAP
+893 NVACGLAAP
-902 TITGS
+902 SISGS
-907 LTVCQGS
+907 LSVCQGS
-914 STTLSAPAG
+914 SSTLSAPAG
-923 YTYLW
+923 FTYLW
-928 STGATTQTITVN
+928 STGATTQTIN
-940 SAGVTSLLP
+940 VT
-949 VGSLAF
+949 
-955 TAITS
+955 
-960 DAPDAFQFVV
+960 
-970 LKPIP
+970 
-975 GNTVIK
+975 
-981 FTDRSW
+981 
-987 DGALGAFYSPISED
+987 
-1001 TLVYTAPAAGLPA
+1001 AAG
-1014 GSLVSF
+1014 
-1020 IDNQNTANPGCIVIG
+1020 NYT
-1035 GGSASGV
+1035 
-1042 LSGISASGD
+1042 
-1051 QIFALQGNLNQPS
+1051 
-1064 QPHFIAALGNT
+1064 
-1075 PFITTGL
+1075 
-1082 ATSNN
+1082 
-1087 SYLPSSLTMGV
+1087 
-1098 NAMIIAPTHID
+1098 
-1109 NGVFKCDSAVTSGTE
+1109 VT
-1124 AAVRASVYSA
+1124 
-1134 ANWRLNDNL
+1134 
-1143 IPSTSWPTCAF
+1143 
-1154 AVESPNSYSVM
+1154 
-1165 ITDAVGC
+1165 ITDGLGC
-1172 SNSTTV
+1172 SNSSTVAVSVSTRPTV
-1178 TVNFTRRP
+1178 TV
-1186 TVAISGPASVC
+1186 SGSATVC
-1197 AGQSVTLSANGATSY
+1197 AGQSVTLTAVGGATY
-1212 TWGNQA
+1212 LWNTGV
-1218 TTSTLTVAPTATT
+1218 TTNTLTVTPSANT
-1231 TYTVVG
+1231 TYSVIGTNV
-1237 ANASGCLDTAT
+1237 AGCSDTAT
-1248 FVLNVTALP
+1248 F
-1257 SLTGVPAVTNAS
+1257 S
-1269 CGLSNGVI
+1269 
-1277 SNVVVSGS
+1277 VVVDAIPTMSG
-1285 GLTYN
+1285 T
-1290 WTNGLG
+1290 
-1296 ASVGSTANLSNLPAG
+1296 
-1311 VYTLNAT
+1311 
-1318 NASGCISTFGPYTI
+1318 
-1332 TNPSTPPTI
+1332 PTI
-1341 STNPTVTN
+1341 TN
-1349 AGCGLSNGAIIGAV
+1349 AGCGLSNGSITGVSIV
-1363 FSGTGLTYNW
+1363 GTGLTYNW
-1373 TNSAGTSVGTTANLS
+1373 TNSANVSVGTTADLS
-1388 NVPASVYNVVVTTAA
+1388 NVPAGVYNLTATKA
-1403 GCSAT
+1403 TGCSAA
-1408 FGPYSVANFSAPSAP
+1408 FGPYSISNPTAP
-1423 SVTVV
+1423 
-1428 DSILCAGETIQL
+1428 
-1440 AAASS
+1440 AAA
-1445 APSAIFTWSGPNG
+1445 
-1458 FTGTGSII
+1458 
-1466 SISNATVSNSG
+1466 
-1477 AYSVTVTSNGC
+1477 
-1488 VSSSTNKTVTVN
+1488 TVTV
-1500 AIPTV
+1500 
-1505 TVSAVDSV
+1505 VDSV
-1513 LCAGETIQLTAS
+1513 LCAGETIQMTAAS
-1525 TLAVGAT
+1525 SATGAT
-1532 YAWTGPNYTGSGS
+1532 FTWSGPNFTGSGA
-1545 TVTLTNATAANAG
+1545 TVTIPNATAANAG
-1558 LYSVTISKDGC
+1558 VYSVTVTANGC
-1569 TSAPVS
+1569 TSAS
-1575 KSIVVNS
+1575 SNKSVVVNN
-1582 LPSVTVLALEDTTC
+1582 LPAVTVLTFTDTTC
-1596 VNYSPIALIAAPSGG
+1596 VNYSNVTLAGAPAGG
-1611 VYSGSGVTGASF
+1611 TFSGSGVNGASF
-1623 DPATAGVGTHVIT
+1623 DPAVAGVGTHVVT
-1636 YAYTDANA
+1636 YAYTDANG
-1644 CSNVATTTVVVEAC
+1644 CSNTATTSIVVDAC
-1658 VGMNEGA
+1658 VGLGESAINS
-1665 LNTIRVFPNPTNTV
+1665 IRVFPNPTNTV

-1698 GEVVARIRGTQL
+1698 GEVVARVRGTQL

>member
-1 MKKFLLFLGLLAA
+1 MAA
-14 SASFAQVNWKF
+14 SASFAQLNWKF

-44 GWANF
+44 GWTNF
-49 DPQTTVYATPTVT
+49 DPQTTVYPAPTVT

-103 NVAVAGSALIIT
+103 NAAVAGSALIIT
-115 KGAKILAEGTLAQPI
+115 KGAKIIADGTLAQPI

-158 LPANAVTG
+158 LPANATAG

-174 EGLPVSVNSEYGG
+174 EGLPVSANSEYGG

-225 VGAATVAEF
+225 VGAATVAEY

-326 PLRGVLTA
+326 PLRGNSSA

-350 EMKIVNS
+350 EMKILNS

-417 TLNSSAGILVT
+417 TLISAAGILVN
-428 PYSYTAPDYRPA
+428 PYNYTAPDYRPA

-453 PGFPQFTATSF
+453 QGFPQFTATAF

-486 NTFYPTATVTVSANI
+486 NTIYPNTTVTVSANI

-516 GPIYVNSN
+516 GPIYVNNN

-539 AIAGSALVISK
+539 AVAGSALVITK

-555 ANGTKTAPIVFTSS
+555 ANGTKNAPIVFTSS

-591 NLPANATTGTA
+591 NLPANATAGTA
-602 AGVGN
+602 AGIGN

-655 TMGSVGRSTVI
+655 TMGSVGRNTVI

-703 DFGYRGQIQYVLVVR
+703 DFGYRGQIQYVLIVR

-734 ECDNDGAGSTNTPK
+734 ECDNDGSGSTNSPK

-756 TAIGPLRGNVNA
+756 TAVGPLRGNVNA

-796 KKGLFIDGTT
+796 KKGLFIDGAT
-806 TEAQATGGNLLFKNN
+806 TEAQATNGNLLFKNN
-821 ILAGYRPANGFF
+821 ILAGYRPNNGFF
-833 VASGSTFNIKNF
+833 KTSASFDIKTFF
-845 FGTNAN
+845 ATNAN
-851 DSLLSSANILTTP
+851 DSLTSSANILTTP
-864 YNYTAPDYRPASGS
+864 YNYTAPDYRPAVGS
-878 LALTGASFTAAPFAN
+878 LALTGAAFTAAPFAG
-893 NVACNLSAP
+893 NVACGLAAP
-902 TITGS
+902 SVSGS
-907 LTVCQGS
+907 LSVCQGS
-914 STTLSAPAG
+914 SSTLSAPAG
-923 YTYLW
+923 FTYLW
-928 STGATTQTITVN
+928 SNGATTQTIN
-940 SAGVTSLLP
+940 VT
-949 VGSLAF
+949 
-955 TAITS
+955 
-960 DAPDAFQFVV
+960 
-970 LKPIP
+970 
-975 GNTVIK
+975 
-981 FTDRSW
+981 
-987 DGALGAFYSPISED
+987 
-1001 TLVYTAPAAGLPA
+1001 AAG
-1014 GSLVSF
+1014 
-1020 IDNQNTANPGCIVIG
+1020 NYT
-1035 GGSASGV
+1035 
-1042 LSGISASGD
+1042 
-1051 QIFALQGNLNQPS
+1051 
-1064 QPHFIAALGNT
+1064 
-1075 PFITTGL
+1075 
-1082 ATSNN
+1082 
-1087 SYLPSSLTMGV
+1087 
-1098 NAMIIAPTHID
+1098 
-1109 NGVFKCDSAVTSGTE
+1109 VT
-1124 AAVRASVYSA
+1124 
-1134 ANWRLNDNL
+1134 
-1143 IPSTSWPTCAF
+1143 
-1154 AVESPNSYSVM
+1154 
-1165 ITDAVGC
+1165 ITDGLGC
-1172 SNSTTV
+1172 SNSSTVAVSVNTRPTV
-1178 TVNFTRRP
+1178 TV
-1186 TVAISGPASVC
+1186 SGSATVC
-1197 AGQSVTLSANGATSY
+1197 AGQSVTLTAVGGATY
-1212 TWGNQA
+1212 LWNTGV
-1218 TTSTLTVAPTATT
+1218 TTNTLTVTPSANT
-1231 TYTVVG
+1231 TYSVIGTNV
-1237 ANASGCLDTAT
+1237 AGCSDTAT
-1248 FVLNVTALP
+1248 F
-1257 SLTGVPAVTNAS
+1257 S
-1269 CGLSNGVI
+1269 
-1277 SNVVVSGS
+1277 VVVDAIPTMSG
-1285 GLTYN
+1285 T
-1290 WTNGLG
+1290 
-1296 ASVGSTANLSNLPAG
+1296 
-1311 VYTLNAT
+1311 
-1318 NASGCISTFGPYTI
+1318 
-1332 TNPSTPPTI
+1332 PTI
-1341 STNPTVTN
+1341 TN
-1349 AGCGLSNGAIIGAV
+1349 AGCGLSNGSITGVSIV
-1363 FSGTGLTYNW
+1363 GTGLTYNW
-1373 TNSAGTSVGTTANLS
+1373 TNSANVSVGTTADLS
-1388 NVPASVYNVVVTTAA
+1388 NVPAGVYNLTATKA
-1403 GCSAT
+1403 TGCSAA
-1408 FGPYSVANFSAPSAP
+1408 FGPYSISNPTAP
-1423 SVTVV
+1423 
-1428 DSILCAGETIQL
+1428 
-1440 AAASS
+1440 AAA
-1445 APSAIFTWSGPNG
+1445 
-1458 FTGTGSII
+1458 
-1466 SISNATVSNSG
+1466 
-1477 AYSVTVTSNGC
+1477 
-1488 VSSSTNKTVTVN
+1488 TVTV
-1500 AIPTV
+1500 
-1505 TVSAVDSV
+1505 VDSV
-1513 LCAGETIQLTAS
+1513 LCAGETIQMTAAS
-1525 TLAVGAT
+1525 TTTGAT
-1532 YAWTGPNYTGSGS
+1532 FSWSGPNFTGSGA
-1545 TVTLTNATAANAG
+1545 TVTIANATAANAG
-1558 LYSVTISKDGC
+1558 VYSVTVTANGC
-1569 TSAPVS
+1569 TSTS
-1575 KSIVVNS
+1575 SNKSVVVNN
-1582 LPSVTVLALEDTTC
+1582 LPAVTVLTFTDTTC
-1596 VNYSPIALIAAPSGG
+1596 VNYSNVTLAGAPAGG
-1611 VYSGSGVTGASF
+1611 TFSGSGVNGASF
-1623 DPATAGVGTHVIT
+1623 DPAVAGVGTHVVT
-1636 YAYTDANA
+1636 YAYTDANG
-1644 CSNVATTTVVVEAC
+1644 CSNTATTSIVVDAC
-1658 VGMNEGA
+1658 VGLGESVINS
-1665 LNTIRVFPNPTNTV
+1665 IRVFPNPTNTV

-1698 GEVVARIRGTQL
+1698 GEVVARVRGTQL

>member
-1 MKKFLLFLGLLAA
+1 MAA

-44 GWANF
+44 GWTNF
-49 DPQTTVYATPTVT
+49 DPQTTVYPAPTVT
-62 VSANITANTTWSS
+62 VSANITANTTWSA

-103 NVAVAGSALIIT
+103 NAAVAGSALIIT
-115 KGAKILAEGTLAQPI
+115 KGAKIIADGTLAQPI
-130 VFTSSAAPG
+130 VFTSSAAAG

-158 LPANAVTG
+158 LPANATTG
-166 TPAGIGNI
+166 TSAGIGNI

-225 VGAATVAEF
+225 VGAATVVEY

-267 DCDFGYRGKVQ
+267 DCDFGFRGKVQ

-326 PLRGVLTA
+326 PLRGNPTA

-357 IFMDWKRGLHIDGT
+357 IFMDWRRGLHIDGT

-393 PSNKIVT
+393 PSNKTVT
-400 TSATFNHKKYVA
+400 TSATFNTKKYVA

-417 TLNSSAGILVT
+417 TLISSAGILVT

-464 RGAFAPAPVA
+464 RGAFAPAPVP

-486 NTFYPTATVTVSANI
+486 NTIYPTATVTVSANI

-539 AIAGSALVISK
+539 AIAGSALVITK

-555 ANGTKTAPIVFTSS
+555 ANGTKNAPIVFTSS

-591 NLPANATTGTA
+591 NLPANATTGNP
-602 AGVGN
+602 AGIGN

-655 TMGSVGRSTVI
+655 TMGSVGSSTVI

-703 DFGYRGQIQYVLVVR
+703 DFGYRGQIQYVLIVR

-734 ECDNDGAGSTNTPK
+734 ECDNDGSGSTNSPK

-780 RRNSEMKIHN
+780 RKNSEMKIHN

-796 KKGLFIDGTT
+796 KKGLFIDGAT

-821 ILAGYRPANGFF
+821 ILAGYKPANGFF
-833 VASGSTFNIKNF
+833 VVANSTFNIKNF
-845 FGTNAN
+845 FATNAN
-851 DSLLSSANILTTP
+851 DSLTSSANILTTP
-864 YNYTAPDYRPASGS
+864 YNYTAPDYRPAVGS
-878 LALTGASFTAAPFAN
+878 LALTGAAFTAAPFAG
-893 NVACNLSAP
+893 NVACGLAAP
-902 TITGS
+902 SVSGS
-907 LTVCQGS
+907 LSVCQGS
-914 STTLSAPAG
+914 STTLSAPTG
-923 YTYLW
+923 FTYLW
-928 STGATTQTITVN
+928 STGSTTQTIN
-940 SAGVTSLLP
+940 VT
-949 VGSLAF
+949 
-955 TAITS
+955 T
-960 DAPDAFQFVV
+960 
-970 LKPIP
+970 
-975 GNTVIK
+975 
-981 FTDRSW
+981 
-987 DGALGAFYSPISED
+987 
-1001 TLVYTAPAAGLPA
+1001 A
-1014 GSLVSF
+1014 GSF
-1020 IDNQNTANPGCIVIG
+1020 T
-1035 GGSASGV
+1035 
-1042 LSGISASGD
+1042 
-1051 QIFALQGNLNQPS
+1051 
-1064 QPHFIAALGNT
+1064 
-1075 PFITTGL
+1075 
-1082 ATSNN
+1082 
-1087 SYLPSSLTMGV
+1087 
-1098 NAMIIAPTHID
+1098 
-1109 NGVFKCDSAVTSGTE
+1109 VT
-1124 AAVRASVYSA
+1124 
-1134 ANWRLNDNL
+1134 
-1143 IPSTSWPTCAF
+1143 
-1154 AVESPNSYSVM
+1154 
-1165 ITDAVGC
+1165 ITDGLGC
-1172 SNSTTV
+1172 SNSSTVAVAVNTRPTV
-1178 TVNFTRRP
+1178 TV
-1186 TVAISGPASVC
+1186 SGTATVC
-1197 AGQSVTLSANGATSY
+1197 AGQSVTLTAVGGATY
-1212 TWGNQA
+1212 LWNTGV
-1218 TTSTLTVAPTATT
+1218 TTNTLTVTPSANT
-1231 TYTVVG
+1231 TYSVIGTNI
-1237 ANASGCLDTAT
+1237 AGCSDTAT
-1248 FVLNVTALP
+1248 FSV
-1257 SLTGVPAVTNAS
+1257 AVDAIPTM
-1269 CGLSNGVI
+1269 NG
-1277 SNVVVSGS
+1277 
-1285 GLTYN
+1285 T
-1290 WTNGLG
+1290 
-1296 ASVGSTANLSNLPAG
+1296 
-1311 VYTLNAT
+1311 
-1318 NASGCISTFGPYTI
+1318 
-1332 TNPSTPPTI
+1332 PTI
-1341 STNPTVTN
+1341 TN
-1349 AGCGLSNGAIIGAV
+1349 AGCGLSNGSITGV
-1363 FSGTGLTYNW
+1363 TVVGTGLTYNW
-1373 TNSAGTSVGTTANLS
+1373 TNSANVSVGTTADLS
-1388 NVPASVYNVVVTTAA
+1388 NVPAGVYNLTATKA
-1403 GCSAT
+1403 TGCSAA
-1408 FGPYSVANFSAPSAP
+1408 FGPYSISNPTAP
-1423 SVTVV
+1423 
-1428 DSILCAGETIQL
+1428 
-1440 AAASS
+1440 AAA
-1445 APSAIFTWSGPNG
+1445 
-1458 FTGTGSII
+1458 
-1466 SISNATVSNSG
+1466 
-1477 AYSVTVTSNGC
+1477 TVT
-1488 VSSSTNKTVTVN
+1488 
-1500 AIPTV
+1500 I
-1505 TVSAVDSV
+1505 VDSV
-1513 LCAGETIQLTAS
+1513 LCAGETIQMTAAS
-1525 TLAVGAT
+1525 SATGAT
-1532 YAWTGPNYTGSGS
+1532 FTWSGPNYTGSGA
-1545 TVTLTNATAANAG
+1545 TVTIPNATAANAG
-1558 LYSVTISKDGC
+1558 VYSVTVTANGC
-1569 TSAPVS
+1569 TSS
-1575 KSIVVNS
+1575 SSNKSVVVNN
-1582 LPSVTVLALEDTTC
+1582 LPAVTVLTFTDTTC
-1596 VNYSPIALIAAPSGG
+1596 VNYSNVTLAGAPAGG
-1611 VYSGSGVTGASF
+1611 TFSGSGVNGASF
-1623 DPATAGVGTHVIT
+1623 DPAVAGVGTHVVT
-1636 YAYTDANA
+1636 YAYTDANG
-1644 CSNVATTTVVVEAC
+1644 CSNTATTSIVVDAC
-1658 VGMNEGA
+1658 VGLGESAINS
-1665 LNTIRVFPNPTNTV
+1665 IRVFPNPTNTV
-1679 INVASTREDI
+1679 INVASAREDI

-1698 GEVVARIRGTQL
+1698 GEVVARTRGTQL

-1724 IFEDGSSAVGRVTIL
+1724 IFEDGSSAVSRVTIL

>member
-1 MKKFLLFLGLLAA
+1 MAA

-44 GWANF
+44 GWTNF
-49 DPQTTVYATPTVT
+49 DPQTTVYPAPTVT
-62 VSANITANTTWSS
+62 VSANITTNTTWSS

-115 KGAKILAEGTLAQPI
+115 KGAKIIADGTLAQPI

-158 LPANAVTG
+158 LPANATAG

-174 EGLPVSVNSEYGG
+174 EGLPVSANSEYGG

-225 VGAATVAEF
+225 VGAATVAEY

-326 PLRGVLTA
+326 PLRGNSSA

-350 EMKIVNS
+350 EMKILNS

-417 TLNSSAGILVT
+417 TLISAAGILVN
-428 PYSYTAPDYRPA
+428 PYNYTAPDYRPA

-453 PGFPQFTATSF
+453 QGFPQFTATAF

-486 NTFYPTATVTVSANI
+486 NTIYPNTTVTVSANI

-516 GPIYVNSN
+516 GPIYVNNN

-539 AIAGSALVISK
+539 AVAGSALVITK

-555 ANGTKTAPIVFTSS
+555 ANGTKNAPIVFTSS

-591 NLPANATTGTA
+591 NLPANATAGTA
-602 AGVGN
+602 AGIGN

-655 TMGSVGRSTVI
+655 TMGSVGRNTVI

-703 DFGYRGQIQYVLVVR
+703 DFGYRGQIQYVLIVR

-734 ECDNDGAGSTNTPK
+734 ECDNDGSGSTNSPK

-756 TAIGPLRGNVNA
+756 TAVGPLRGNVNA

-796 KKGLFIDGTT
+796 KKGLFIDGAT
-806 TEAQATGGNLLFKNN
+806 TEAQATNGNLLFKNN
-821 ILAGYRPANGFF
+821 ILAGYRPNNGFF
-833 VASGSTFNIKNF
+833 KTSATFDIKTF
-845 FGTNAN
+845 FATNAN
-851 DSLLSSANILTTP
+851 DSLTSSANILTTP
-864 YNYTAPDYRPASGS
+864 YNYTAPDYRPAVGS
-878 LALTGASFTAAPFAN
+878 LALTGAAFTAAPFAG
-893 NVACNLSAP
+893 NVACGLAAP
-902 TITGS
+902 SVSGS
-907 LTVCQGS
+907 LSVCQGS
-914 STTLSAPAG
+914 SSTLSAPAG
-923 YTYLW
+923 FTYLW
-928 STGATTQTITVN
+928 STGATTQTIN
-940 SAGVTSLLP
+940 VT
-949 VGSLAF
+949 
-955 TAITS
+955 
-960 DAPDAFQFVV
+960 
-970 LKPIP
+970 
-975 GNTVIK
+975 
-981 FTDRSW
+981 
-987 DGALGAFYSPISED
+987 
-1001 TLVYTAPAAGLPA
+1001 AAG
-1014 GSLVSF
+1014 
-1020 IDNQNTANPGCIVIG
+1020 
-1035 GGSASGV
+1035 
-1042 LSGISASGD
+1042 
-1051 QIFALQGNLNQPS
+1051 
-1064 QPHFIAALGNT
+1064 
-1075 PFITTGL
+1075 
-1082 ATSNN
+1082 
-1087 SYLPSSLTMGV
+1087 SYT
-1098 NAMIIAPTHID
+1098 
-1109 NGVFKCDSAVTSGTE
+1109 VT
-1124 AAVRASVYSA
+1124 
-1134 ANWRLNDNL
+1134 
-1143 IPSTSWPTCAF
+1143 
-1154 AVESPNSYSVM
+1154 
-1165 ITDAVGC
+1165 ITDGLGC
-1172 SNSTTV
+1172 SNSSTVAVSVNTRPTV
-1178 TVNFTRRP
+1178 TV
-1186 TVAISGPASVC
+1186 SGSATVC
-1197 AGQSVTLSANGATSY
+1197 AGQSVTLTAVGGATY
-1212 TWGNQA
+1212 LWNTGV
-1218 TTSTLTVAPTATT
+1218 TTNTLTVTPSANT
-1231 TYTVVG
+1231 TYSVIGTNV
-1237 ANASGCLDTAT
+1237 AGCSDTAT
-1248 FVLNVTALP
+1248 F
-1257 SLTGVPAVTNAS
+1257 S
-1269 CGLSNGVI
+1269 
-1277 SNVVVSGS
+1277 VVVDAIPTMSG
-1285 GLTYN
+1285 T
-1290 WTNGLG
+1290 
-1296 ASVGSTANLSNLPAG
+1296 
-1311 VYTLNAT
+1311 
-1318 NASGCISTFGPYTI
+1318 
-1332 TNPSTPPTI
+1332 PTI
-1341 STNPTVTN
+1341 TN
-1349 AGCGLSNGAIIGAV
+1349 AGCGLSNGSITGVSIV
-1363 FSGTGLTYNW
+1363 GTGLTYNW
-1373 TNSAGTSVGTTANLS
+1373 TNSANVSVGTTADLS
-1388 NVPASVYNVVVTTAA
+1388 NVPAGVYNLTATKA
-1403 GCSAT
+1403 TGCSAA
-1408 FGPYSVANFSAPSAP
+1408 FGPYSISNPTAP
-1423 SVTVV
+1423 
-1428 DSILCAGETIQL
+1428 
-1440 AAASS
+1440 AAA
-1445 APSAIFTWSGPNG
+1445 
-1458 FTGTGSII
+1458 
-1466 SISNATVSNSG
+1466 
-1477 AYSVTVTSNGC
+1477 
-1488 VSSSTNKTVTVN
+1488 TVTV
-1500 AIPTV
+1500 
-1505 TVSAVDSV
+1505 VDSV
-1513 LCAGETIQLTAS
+1513 LCAGETIQMTAAS
-1525 TLAVGAT
+1525 TTTGAT
-1532 YAWTGPNYTGSGS
+1532 FSWSGPNFTGSGA
-1545 TVTLTNATAANAG
+1545 TVTIANATAANAG
-1558 LYSVTISKDGC
+1558 VYSVTVTANGC
-1569 TSAPVS
+1569 TSTS
-1575 KSIVVNS
+1575 SNKSVVVNN
-1582 LPSVTVLALEDTTC
+1582 LPAVTVLTFTDTTC
-1596 VNYSPIALIAAPSGG
+1596 VNYSNVTLAGAPAGG
-1611 VYSGSGVTGASF
+1611 TFSGSGVNGASF
-1623 DPATAGVGTHVIT
+1623 DPAVAGVGTHVVT
-1636 YAYTDANA
+1636 YAYTDANG
-1644 CSNVATTTVVVEAC
+1644 CSNTATTSIVVDAC
-1658 VGMNEGA
+1658 VGLGESVINS
-1665 LNTIRVFPNPTNTV
+1665 IRVFPNPTNTV

-1698 GEVVARIRGTQL
+1698 GEVVARVRGTQL

>member
-1 MKKFLLFLGLLAA
+1 MAA

-44 GWANF
+44 GWTNF
-49 DPQTTVYATPTVT
+49 DPQTTVYPAPTVT

-103 NVAVAGSALIIT
+103 NAAVAGSALIIT
-115 KGAKILAEGTLAQPI
+115 KGAKIIADGTLAQPI

-158 LPANAVTG
+158 LPANATAG

-174 EGLPVSVNSEYGG
+174 EGLPVSANSEYGG

-225 VGAATVAEF
+225 VGAATVAEY

-326 PLRGVLTA
+326 PLRGNPTA

-350 EMKIVNS
+350 EMKILNS

-417 TLNSSAGILVT
+417 TLISAAGILVN
-428 PYSYTAPDYRPA
+428 PYNYTAPDYRPA

-453 PGFPQFTATSF
+453 QGFPQFTATAF

-486 NTFYPTATVTVSANI
+486 NTIYPNTSVTVSANI

-516 GPIYVNSN
+516 GPIYVNNN

-539 AIAGSALVISK
+539 AVAGSALVITK

-555 ANGTKTAPIVFTSS
+555 ANGTKNAPIVFTSS

-591 NLPANATTGTA
+591 NLPANATAGTA
-602 AGVGN
+602 AGIGN

-655 TMGSVGRSTVI
+655 TMGSVGRNTVI

-703 DFGYRGQIQYVLVVR
+703 DFGYRGQIQYVLIVR

-734 ECDNDGAGSTNTPK
+734 ECDNDGSGSTNSPK

-796 KKGLFIDGTT
+796 KKGLFIDGAT

-821 ILAGYRPANGFF
+821 ILAGYRPNNGFF
-833 VASGSTFNIKNF
+833 KTSASFDIKTFF
-845 FGTNAN
+845 ATNAN
-851 DSLLSSANILTTP
+851 DSLTSSANILTTP
-864 YNYTAPDYRPASGS
+864 YNYTAPDYRPAVGS
-878 LALTGASFTAAPFAN
+878 VALTGAAFTAAPFAG
-893 NVACNLSAP
+893 NVACGLAAP
-902 TITGS
+902 SISGS
-907 LTVCQGS
+907 LSVCQGS
-914 STTLSAPAG
+914 SSTLSAPAG
-923 YTYLW
+923 FTYLW
-928 STGATTQTITVN
+928 STGATTQAINVTAAGNYTVTIT
-940 SAGVTSLLP
+940 
-949 VGSLAF
+949 
-955 TAITS
+955 
-960 DAPDAFQFVV
+960 
-970 LKPIP
+970 
-975 GNTVIK
+975 
-981 FTDRSW
+981 
-987 DGALGAFYSPISED
+987 DGL
-1001 TLVYTAPAAGLPA
+1001 
-1014 GSLVSF
+1014 
-1020 IDNQNTANPGCIVIG
+1020 
-1035 GGSASGV
+1035 
-1042 LSGISASGD
+1042 
-1051 QIFALQGNLNQPS
+1051 
-1064 QPHFIAALGNT
+1064 
-1075 PFITTGL
+1075 
-1082 ATSNN
+1082 
-1087 SYLPSSLTMGV
+1087 
-1098 NAMIIAPTHID
+1098 
-1109 NGVFKCDSAVTSGTE
+1109 
-1124 AAVRASVYSA
+1124 
-1134 ANWRLNDNL
+1134 
-1143 IPSTSWPTCAF
+1143 
-1154 AVESPNSYSVM
+1154 
-1165 ITDAVGC
+1165 GC
-1172 SNSTTV
+1172 SNSSTVAVSVSTRPTV
-1178 TVNFTRRP
+1178 TV
-1186 TVAISGPASVC
+1186 SGSATVC
-1197 AGQSVTLSANGATSY
+1197 AGQSVTLTAVGGATY
-1212 TWGNQA
+1212 LWNTGV
-1218 TTSTLTVAPTATT
+1218 TTNTLTVTPSANT
-1231 TYTVVG
+1231 TYSVIGTNV
-1237 ANASGCLDTAT
+1237 AGCSDTAT
-1248 FVLNVTALP
+1248 F
-1257 SLTGVPAVTNAS
+1257 S
-1269 CGLSNGVI
+1269 
-1277 SNVVVSGS
+1277 VVVDAIPTMSG
-1285 GLTYN
+1285 T
-1290 WTNGLG
+1290 
-1296 ASVGSTANLSNLPAG
+1296 
-1311 VYTLNAT
+1311 
-1318 NASGCISTFGPYTI
+1318 
-1332 TNPSTPPTI
+1332 PTI
-1341 STNPTVTN
+1341 TN
-1349 AGCGLSNGAIIGAV
+1349 AGCGLSNGSITGVSIV
-1363 FSGTGLTYNW
+1363 GTGLTYNW
-1373 TNSAGTSVGTTANLS
+1373 TNSANVSVGTTADLS
-1388 NVPASVYNVVVTTAA
+1388 NVPAGVYNLTATKA
-1403 GCSAT
+1403 TGCSAA
-1408 FGPYSVANFSAPSAP
+1408 FGPYSISNPTAP
-1423 SVTVV
+1423 
-1428 DSILCAGETIQL
+1428 
-1440 AAASS
+1440 AAA
-1445 APSAIFTWSGPNG
+1445 
-1458 FTGTGSII
+1458 
-1466 SISNATVSNSG
+1466 
-1477 AYSVTVTSNGC
+1477 
-1488 VSSSTNKTVTVN
+1488 TVTV
-1500 AIPTV
+1500 
-1505 TVSAVDSV
+1505 VDSV
-1513 LCAGETIQLTAS
+1513 LCAGETIQMTAAS
-1525 TLAVGAT
+1525 SATGAT
-1532 YAWTGPNYTGSGS
+1532 FTWSGPNFTGSGA
-1545 TVTLTNATAANAG
+1545 TVTIPNATAANAG
-1558 LYSVTISKDGC
+1558 VYSVTVTANGC
-1569 TSAPVS
+1569 TSAS
-1575 KSIVVNS
+1575 SNKSVVVNN
-1582 LPSVTVLALEDTTC
+1582 LPAVTVLTFTDTTC
-1596 VNYSPIALIAAPSGG
+1596 VNYSNVTLAGAPAGG
-1611 VYSGSGVTGASF
+1611 TFSGSGVNGASF
-1623 DPATAGVGTHVIT
+1623 DPAVAGVGTHVVT
-1636 YAYTDANA
+1636 YAYTDANG
-1644 CSNVATTTVVVEAC
+1644 CSNTATTSIVVDAC
-1658 VGMNEGA
+1658 VGLGESAINS
-1665 LNTIRVFPNPTNTV
+1665 IRVFPNPTNTV

-1698 GEVVARIRGTQL
+1698 GEVVARVRGTQL

>member
-1 MKKFLLFLGLLAA
+1 MAA
-14 SASFAQVNWKF
+14 SASFAQLNWKF

-44 GWANF
+44 GWTNF
-49 DPQTTVYATPTVT
+49 DPQTTVYPAPTVT

-103 NVAVAGSALIIT
+103 NAAVAGSALIIT
-115 KGAKILAEGTLAQPI
+115 KGAKIIADGTLAQPI

-158 LPANAVTG
+158 LPANATAG

-174 EGLPVSVNSEYGG
+174 EGLPVSANSEYGG

-225 VGAATVAEF
+225 VGAATVAEY

-326 PLRGVLTA
+326 PLRGNSSA

-350 EMKIVNS
+350 EMKILNS

-417 TLNSSAGILVT
+417 TLISAAGILVN
-428 PYSYTAPDYRPA
+428 PYNYTAPDYRPA

-453 PGFPQFTATSF
+453 QGFPQFTATAF

-486 NTFYPTATVTVSANI
+486 NTIYPNTTVTVSANI

-516 GPIYVNSN
+516 GPIYVNNN

-539 AIAGSALVISK
+539 AVAGSALVITK

-555 ANGTKTAPIVFTSS
+555 ANGTKNAPIVFTSS

-591 NLPANATTGTA
+591 NLPANATAGTA
-602 AGVGN
+602 AGIGN

-655 TMGSVGRSTVI
+655 TMGSVGRNTVI

-703 DFGYRGQIQYVLVVR
+703 DFGYRGQIQYVLIVR

-734 ECDNDGAGSTNTPK
+734 ECDNDGSGSTNSPK

-756 TAIGPLRGNVNA
+756 TAVGPLRGNVNA

-796 KKGLFIDGTT
+796 KKGLFIDGAT
-806 TEAQATGGNLLFKNN
+806 TEAQATNGNLLFKNN
-821 ILAGYRPANGFF
+821 ILAGYRPNNGFF
-833 VASGSTFNIKNF
+833 KTSATFDIKTF
-845 FGTNAN
+845 FATNAN
-851 DSLLSSANILTTP
+851 DSLTSSANILTTP
-864 YNYTAPDYRPASGS
+864 YNYTAPDYRPAVGS
-878 LALTGASFTAAPFAN
+878 LALTGAAFTAAPFAG
-893 NVACNLSAP
+893 NVACGLAAP
-902 TITGS
+902 SVSGS
-907 LTVCQGS
+907 LSVCQGS
-914 STTLSAPAG
+914 SSTLSAPAG
-923 YTYLW
+923 FTYLW
-928 STGATTQTITVN
+928 STGATTQTIN
-940 SAGVTSLLP
+940 VT
-949 VGSLAF
+949 
-955 TAITS
+955 
-960 DAPDAFQFVV
+960 
-970 LKPIP
+970 
-975 GNTVIK
+975 
-981 FTDRSW
+981 
-987 DGALGAFYSPISED
+987 
-1001 TLVYTAPAAGLPA
+1001 AAG
-1014 GSLVSF
+1014 
-1020 IDNQNTANPGCIVIG
+1020 
-1035 GGSASGV
+1035 
-1042 LSGISASGD
+1042 
-1051 QIFALQGNLNQPS
+1051 
-1064 QPHFIAALGNT
+1064 
-1075 PFITTGL
+1075 
-1082 ATSNN
+1082 
-1087 SYLPSSLTMGV
+1087 SYT
-1098 NAMIIAPTHID
+1098 
-1109 NGVFKCDSAVTSGTE
+1109 VT
-1124 AAVRASVYSA
+1124 
-1134 ANWRLNDNL
+1134 
-1143 IPSTSWPTCAF
+1143 
-1154 AVESPNSYSVM
+1154 
-1165 ITDAVGC
+1165 ITDGLGC
-1172 SNSTTV
+1172 SNSSTVAVSVNTRPTV
-1178 TVNFTRRP
+1178 TV
-1186 TVAISGPASVC
+1186 SGSATVC
-1197 AGQSVTLSANGATSY
+1197 AGQSVTLTAVGGATY
-1212 TWGNQA
+1212 LWNTGV
-1218 TTSTLTVAPTATT
+1218 TTNTLTVTPSANT
-1231 TYTVVG
+1231 TYSVIGTNV
-1237 ANASGCLDTAT
+1237 AGCSDTAT
-1248 FVLNVTALP
+1248 F
-1257 SLTGVPAVTNAS
+1257 S
-1269 CGLSNGVI
+1269 
-1277 SNVVVSGS
+1277 VVVDAIPTMSG
-1285 GLTYN
+1285 T
-1290 WTNGLG
+1290 
-1296 ASVGSTANLSNLPAG
+1296 
-1311 VYTLNAT
+1311 
-1318 NASGCISTFGPYTI
+1318 
-1332 TNPSTPPTI
+1332 PTI
-1341 STNPTVTN
+1341 TN
-1349 AGCGLSNGAIIGAV
+1349 AGCGLSNGSITGVSIV
-1363 FSGTGLTYNW
+1363 GTGLTYNW
-1373 TNSAGTSVGTTANLS
+1373 TNSANVSVGTTADLS
-1388 NVPASVYNVVVTTAA
+1388 NVPAGVYNLTATKA
-1403 GCSAT
+1403 TGCSAA
-1408 FGPYSVANFSAPSAP
+1408 FGPYSISNPTAP
-1423 SVTVV
+1423 
-1428 DSILCAGETIQL
+1428 
-1440 AAASS
+1440 AAA
-1445 APSAIFTWSGPNG
+1445 
-1458 FTGTGSII
+1458 
-1466 SISNATVSNSG
+1466 
-1477 AYSVTVTSNGC
+1477 
-1488 VSSSTNKTVTVN
+1488 TVTV
-1500 AIPTV
+1500 
-1505 TVSAVDSV
+1505 VDSV
-1513 LCAGETIQLTAS
+1513 LCAGETIQMTAAS
-1525 TLAVGAT
+1525 TTTGAT
-1532 YAWTGPNYTGSGS
+1532 FSWSGPNFTGSGA
-1545 TVTLTNATAANAG
+1545 TVTIANATAANAG
-1558 LYSVTISKDGC
+1558 VYSVTVTANGC
-1569 TSAPVS
+1569 TSTS
-1575 KSIVVNS
+1575 SNKSVVVNN
-1582 LPSVTVLALEDTTC
+1582 LPAVTVLTFTDTTC
-1596 VNYSPIALIAAPSGG
+1596 VNYSNVTLAGAPAGG
-1611 VYSGSGVTGASF
+1611 TFSGSGVNGASF
-1623 DPATAGVGTHVIT
+1623 DPAVAGVGTHVVT
-1636 YAYTDANA
+1636 YAYTDANG
-1644 CSNVATTTVVVEAC
+1644 CSNTATTSIVVDAC
-1658 VGMNEGA
+1658 VGLGESVINS
-1665 LNTIRVFPNPTNTV
+1665 IRVFPNPTNTV

-1698 GEVVARIRGTQL
+1698 GEVVARVRGTQL

>member
-1 MKKFLLFLGLLAA
+1 MKKFLLSIGLLAA
-14 SASFAQVNWKF
+14 SSAFAQLNWKF

-44 GWANF
+44 GWTNF
-49 DPQTTVYATPTVT
+49 DPQTTVYPAPTVT

-103 NVAVAGSALIIT
+103 NAAATGSALIIT
-115 KGAKILAEGTLAQPI
+115 KGAKIIADGTLAQPI

-158 LPANAVTG
+158 LPANATAG

-174 EGLPVSVNSEYGG
+174 EGLPVSANSEFGG

-225 VGAATVAEF
+225 VGAATVAEY

-326 PLRGVLTA
+326 PLRGNPSA

-350 EMKIVNS
+350 EMKILNS
-357 IFMDWKRGLHIDGT
+357 IFMDWKRGIHIDGT

-400 TSATFNHKKYVA
+400 TSATFNTKKYVA

-417 TLNSSAGILVT
+417 TLISAAGILVN
-428 PYSYTAPDYRPA
+428 PYNYTAPDYRPA

-453 PGFPQFTATSF
+453 QGFPQFTATAF

-486 NTFYPTATVTVSANI
+486 NTIYPNTTVTVSANI

-516 GPIYVNSN
+516 GPIYVNNN

-539 AIAGSALVISK
+539 AIAGSALVITK

-555 ANGTKTAPIVFTSS
+555 ANGTKNAPIVFTSS

-591 NLPANATTGTA
+591 NLPANATAGTA
-602 AGVGN
+602 AGIGN
-607 IEGLPVSADSEY
+607 IEGLPVSPNSEY

-734 ECDNDGAGSTNTPK
+734 ECDNDGSGSTNSPK

-756 TAIGPLRGNVNA
+756 TAVGPLRGNVNA
-768 TIDPKHERALRL
+768 TIDLKHERALRL
-780 RRNSEMKIHN
+780 RKNSEMKIHN

-796 KKGLFIDGTT
+796 KKGLFIDGAT

-821 ILAGYRPANGFF
+821 ILAGYRPNNGFF
-833 VASGSTFNIKNF
+833 KTSASFDIKTFF
-845 FGTNAN
+845 ATNAN
-851 DSLLSSANILTTP
+851 DSLTSSANILTTP
-864 YNYTAPDYRPASGS
+864 YNYTAPDYRPAVGS
-878 LALTGASFTAAPFAN
+878 LALTGAAFTAAPFAG
-893 NVACNLSAP
+893 NVACGLAAP
-902 TITGS
+902 SVSGS
-907 LTVCQGS
+907 LSVCQGS
-914 STTLSAPAG
+914 SSTLSAPAG
-923 YTYLW
+923 FTYLW
-928 STGATTQTITVN
+928 STGATTQTIN
-940 SAGVTSLLP
+940 VT
-949 VGSLAF
+949 
-955 TAITS
+955 
-960 DAPDAFQFVV
+960 
-970 LKPIP
+970 
-975 GNTVIK
+975 
-981 FTDRSW
+981 
-987 DGALGAFYSPISED
+987 
-1001 TLVYTAPAAGLPA
+1001 AAG
-1014 GSLVSF
+1014 
-1020 IDNQNTANPGCIVIG
+1020 NYT
-1035 GGSASGV
+1035 
-1042 LSGISASGD
+1042 
-1051 QIFALQGNLNQPS
+1051 
-1064 QPHFIAALGNT
+1064 
-1075 PFITTGL
+1075 
-1082 ATSNN
+1082 
-1087 SYLPSSLTMGV
+1087 
-1098 NAMIIAPTHID
+1098 
-1109 NGVFKCDSAVTSGTE
+1109 VT
-1124 AAVRASVYSA
+1124 
-1134 ANWRLNDNL
+1134 
-1143 IPSTSWPTCAF
+1143 
-1154 AVESPNSYSVM
+1154 
-1165 ITDAVGC
+1165 ITDGIGC
-1172 SNSTTV
+1172 SNSSTVAVSVNTRPTV
-1178 TVNFTRRP
+1178 TV
-1186 TVAISGPASVC
+1186 SGSATVC
-1197 AGQSVTLSANGATSY
+1197 AGQSVTLTAVGGATY
-1212 TWGNQA
+1212 LWNTGV
-1218 TTSTLTVAPTATT
+1218 TTNTLTVTPSANT
-1231 TYTVVG
+1231 TYSVIGTNV
-1237 ANASGCLDTAT
+1237 AGCSDTAT
-1248 FVLNVTALP
+1248 F
-1257 SLTGVPAVTNAS
+1257 S
-1269 CGLSNGVI
+1269 
-1277 SNVVVSGS
+1277 VVVDAIPTMSG
-1285 GLTYN
+1285 T
-1290 WTNGLG
+1290 
-1296 ASVGSTANLSNLPAG
+1296 
-1311 VYTLNAT
+1311 
-1318 NASGCISTFGPYTI
+1318 
-1332 TNPSTPPTI
+1332 PTI
-1341 STNPTVTN
+1341 TN
-1349 AGCGLSNGAIIGAV
+1349 AGCGLSNGSITGVSIV
-1363 FSGTGLTYNW
+1363 GTGLTYNW
-1373 TNSAGTSVGTTANLS
+1373 TNSANVSVGTTADLS
-1388 NVPASVYNVVVTTAA
+1388 NVPAGVYNLTATKA
-1403 GCSAT
+1403 TGCSAA
-1408 FGPYSVANFSAPSAP
+1408 FGPYSISNPTAP
-1423 SVTVV
+1423 
-1428 DSILCAGETIQL
+1428 
-1440 AAASS
+1440 AAA
-1445 APSAIFTWSGPNG
+1445 
-1458 FTGTGSII
+1458 
-1466 SISNATVSNSG
+1466 
-1477 AYSVTVTSNGC
+1477 
-1488 VSSSTNKTVTVN
+1488 TVTV
-1500 AIPTV
+1500 
-1505 TVSAVDSV
+1505 VDSV
-1513 LCAGETIQLTAS
+1513 LCAGETIQMTAAS
-1525 TLAVGAT
+1525 TTTGAT
-1532 YAWTGPNYTGSGS
+1532 FSWSGPNFTGSGA
-1545 TVTLTNATAANAG
+1545 TVTITNATAANAG
-1558 LYSVTISKDGC
+1558 VYSVTVTDNGC
-1569 TSAPVS
+1569 TSAS
-1575 KSIVVNS
+1575 SNKSVVVNN
-1582 LPSVTVLALEDTTC
+1582 LPAVTVLTFTDTTC
-1596 VNYSPIALIAAPSGG
+1596 VNYSNVTLAGAPTGG
-1611 VYSGSGVTGASF
+1611 TFSGSGVTGASF
-1623 DPATAGVGTHVIT
+1623 DPAVAGVGTHVVT
-1636 YAYTDANA
+1636 YAYTDANG
-1644 CSNVATTTVVVEAC
+1644 CSNTATTSIVVDAC
-1658 VGMNEGA
+1658 VGLGESAINS
-1665 LNTIRVFPNPTNTV
+1665 IRVFPNPTNTV

-1698 GEVVARIRGTQL
+1698 GEVVARVRGTQL

>member
-1 MKKFLLFLGLLAA
+1 MKRFLFSIGLLAA
-14 SASFAQVNWKF
+14 SASFAQLNWKF

-44 GWANF
+44 GWTNF
-49 DPQTTVYATPTVT
+49 DPQTTVYPAPTVT

-103 NVAVAGSALIIT
+103 NAAVAGSALIIT
-115 KGAKILAEGTLAQPI
+115 KGAKIIADGTLAQPI

-158 LPANAVTG
+158 LPANATAG

-174 EGLPVSVNSEYGG
+174 EGLPVSANSEYGG

-225 VGAATVAEF
+225 VGAATVAEY

-326 PLRGVLTA
+326 PLRGNPTA

-350 EMKIVNS
+350 EMKILNS

-417 TLNSSAGILVT
+417 TLISAAGILVN
-428 PYSYTAPDYRPA
+428 PYNYTAPDYRPA

-453 PGFPQFTATSF
+453 QGFPQFTATAF

-486 NTFYPTATVTVSANI
+486 NTIYPNTTVTVSANI

-516 GPIYVNSN
+516 GPIYVNNN

-539 AIAGSALVISK
+539 AVAGSALVITK

-555 ANGTKTAPIVFTSS
+555 ANGTKNAPIVFTSS

-591 NLPANATTGTA
+591 NLPANATAGTA
-602 AGVGN
+602 AGIGN

-655 TMGSVGRSTVI
+655 TMGSVGRNTVI

-703 DFGYRGQIQYVLVVR
+703 DFGYRGQIQYVLIVR

-734 ECDNDGAGSTNTPK
+734 ECDNDGSGSTNSPK

-756 TAIGPLRGNVNA
+756 TAVGPLRGNVNA

-796 KKGLFIDGTT
+796 KKGLFIDGAT
-806 TEAQATGGNLLFKNN
+806 TEAQATNGNLLFKNN
-821 ILAGYRPANGFF
+821 ILAGYRPNNGFF
-833 VASGSTFNIKNF
+833 KTSASFDIKTFF
-845 FGTNAN
+845 ATNAN
-851 DSLLSSANILTTP
+851 DSLTSSANILTTP
-864 YNYTAPDYRPASGS
+864 YNYTAPDYRPAVGS
-878 LALTGASFTAAPFAN
+878 LALTGAAFTAAPFAG
-893 NVACNLSAP
+893 NVACGLAAP
-902 TITGS
+902 SISGS
-907 LTVCQGS
+907 LSVCQGS
-914 STTLSAPAG
+914 SSTLSAPAG
-923 YTYLW
+923 FTYLW
-928 STGATTQTITVN
+928 SNGATTQTIN
-940 SAGVTSLLP
+940 VT
-949 VGSLAF
+949 
-955 TAITS
+955 
-960 DAPDAFQFVV
+960 
-970 LKPIP
+970 
-975 GNTVIK
+975 
-981 FTDRSW
+981 
-987 DGALGAFYSPISED
+987 
-1001 TLVYTAPAAGLPA
+1001 AAG
-1014 GSLVSF
+1014 
-1020 IDNQNTANPGCIVIG
+1020 NYT
-1035 GGSASGV
+1035 
-1042 LSGISASGD
+1042 
-1051 QIFALQGNLNQPS
+1051 
-1064 QPHFIAALGNT
+1064 
-1075 PFITTGL
+1075 
-1082 ATSNN
+1082 
-1087 SYLPSSLTMGV
+1087 
-1098 NAMIIAPTHID
+1098 
-1109 NGVFKCDSAVTSGTE
+1109 VT
-1124 AAVRASVYSA
+1124 
-1134 ANWRLNDNL
+1134 
-1143 IPSTSWPTCAF
+1143 
-1154 AVESPNSYSVM
+1154 
-1165 ITDAVGC
+1165 ITDGLGC
-1172 SNSTTV
+1172 SNSSTVAVSVNTRPTV
-1178 TVNFTRRP
+1178 TV
-1186 TVAISGPASVC
+1186 SGSATVC
-1197 AGQSVTLSANGATSY
+1197 AGQSVTLTAVGGATY
-1212 TWGNQA
+1212 LWNTGV
-1218 TTSTLTVAPTATT
+1218 TTNTLTVTPSANT
-1231 TYTVVG
+1231 TYSVIGTNV
-1237 ANASGCLDTAT
+1237 AGCSDTAT
-1248 FVLNVTALP
+1248 F
-1257 SLTGVPAVTNAS
+1257 S
-1269 CGLSNGVI
+1269 
-1277 SNVVVSGS
+1277 VVVDAIPTMSG
-1285 GLTYN
+1285 T
-1290 WTNGLG
+1290 
-1296 ASVGSTANLSNLPAG
+1296 
-1311 VYTLNAT
+1311 
-1318 NASGCISTFGPYTI
+1318 
-1332 TNPSTPPTI
+1332 PTI
-1341 STNPTVTN
+1341 TN
-1349 AGCGLSNGAIIGAV
+1349 AGCGLSNGSITGVSIV
-1363 FSGTGLTYNW
+1363 GTGLTYNW
-1373 TNSAGTSVGTTANLS
+1373 TNSANVSVGTTADLS
-1388 NVPASVYNVVVTTAA
+1388 NVPAGVYNLTATKA
-1403 GCSAT
+1403 TGCSAA
-1408 FGPYSVANFSAPSAP
+1408 FGPYSISNPTAP
-1423 SVTVV
+1423 
-1428 DSILCAGETIQL
+1428 
-1440 AAASS
+1440 AAA
-1445 APSAIFTWSGPNG
+1445 
-1458 FTGTGSII
+1458 
-1466 SISNATVSNSG
+1466 
-1477 AYSVTVTSNGC
+1477 
-1488 VSSSTNKTVTVN
+1488 TVTV
-1500 AIPTV
+1500 
-1505 TVSAVDSV
+1505 VDSV
-1513 LCAGETIQLTAS
+1513 LCAGETIQMTAAS
-1525 TLAVGAT
+1525 TTTGAT
-1532 YAWTGPNYTGSGS
+1532 FSWSGPNFTGSGA
-1545 TVTLTNATAANAG
+1545 TVTIANATAANAG
-1558 LYSVTISKDGC
+1558 VYSVTVTANGC
-1569 TSAPVS
+1569 TSTS
-1575 KSIVVNS
+1575 SNKSVVVNN
-1582 LPSVTVLALEDTTC
+1582 LPAVTVLTFTDTTC
-1596 VNYSPIALIAAPSGG
+1596 VNYSNVTLAGAPAGG
-1611 VYSGSGVTGASF
+1611 TFSGSGVNGASF
-1623 DPATAGVGTHVIT
+1623 DPAVAGVGTHVVT
-1636 YAYTDANA
+1636 YAYTDANG
-1644 CSNVATTTVVVEAC
+1644 CSNTATTSIVVDAC
-1658 VGMNEGA
+1658 VGLGESVINS
-1665 LNTIRVFPNPTNTV
+1665 IRVFPNPTNTV

-1698 GEVVARIRGTQL
+1698 GEVVARVRGTQL

>member
-1 MKKFLLFLGLLAA
+1 MAA

-25 EPTDY
+25 EPTDF

-44 GWANF
+44 GWTNF
-49 DPQTTVYATPTVT
+49 DPQTTVYPAPTVT
-62 VSANITANTTWSS
+62 VSANITTNTTWSS

-158 LPANAVTG
+158 LPANATAG

-174 EGLPVSVNSEYGG
+174 EGLPVSANSEYGG

-225 VGAATVAEF
+225 VGAATVAEY

-326 PLRGVLTA
+326 PLRGNPSA

-350 EMKIVNS
+350 EMKILNS
-357 IFMDWKRGLHIDGT
+357 IFMDWKRGLHIDGAT
-371 AAEAR
+371 TEAR

-417 TLNSSAGILVT
+417 TLISAAGILVN
-428 PYSYTAPDYRPA
+428 PYNYTAPDYRPA
-440 AGSIA
+440 TGSIA

-453 PGFPQFTATSF
+453 QGFPQFTATSF
-464 RGAFAPAPVA
+464 RGAFAPAPVP

-486 NTFYPTATVTVSANI
+486 NTIYPNTTVTVSANI

-516 GPIYVNSN
+516 GPIYVNNN

-539 AIAGSALVISK
+539 AVAGSALVITK

-555 ANGTKTAPIVFTSS
+555 ANGTKNAPIVFTSS

-591 NLPANATTGTA
+591 NLPANATAGTP
-602 AGVGN
+602 AGIGN
-607 IEGLPVSADSEY
+607 IEGLPISANSEY
-619 GGGAT
+619 GGGTT

-703 DFGYRGQIQYVLVVR
+703 DFGYRGQIQYVLIVR

-734 ECDNDGAGSTNTPK
+734 ECDNDGSGSTNSPK

-756 TAIGPLRGNVNA
+756 TAIGPLRGNVTS

-780 RRNSEMKIHN
+780 RKNSEMKIHN

-796 KKGLFIDGTT
+796 KKGLFIDGAT

-821 ILAGYRPANGFF
+821 ILAGYRPNNGFF
-833 VASGSTFNIKNF
+833 KTSATFDIKTF
-845 FGTNAN
+845 FATNAN
-851 DSLLSSANILTTP
+851 DSLTSSANILTTP
-864 YNYTAPDYRPASGS
+864 YNYTAPDYRPAVGS
-878 LALTGASFTAAPFAN
+878 VALTGAAFTAAPFAG
-893 NVACNLSAP
+893 NVACGLAAP
-902 TITGS
+902 SISGS
-907 LTVCQGS
+907 LSVCQGS
-914 STTLSAPAG
+914 SSTLSAPAG
-923 YTYLW
+923 FTYLW
-928 STGATTQTITVN
+928 STGATTQTIN
-940 SAGVTSLLP
+940 VT
-949 VGSLAF
+949 
-955 TAITS
+955 
-960 DAPDAFQFVV
+960 
-970 LKPIP
+970 
-975 GNTVIK
+975 
-981 FTDRSW
+981 
-987 DGALGAFYSPISED
+987 
-1001 TLVYTAPAAGLPA
+1001 AAGNYT
-1014 GSLVSF
+1014 V
-1020 IDNQNTANPGCIVIG
+1020 T
-1035 GGSASGV
+1035 
-1042 LSGISASGD
+1042 ISD
-1051 QIFALQGNLNQPS
+1051 
-1064 QPHFIAALGNT
+1064 
-1075 PFITTGL
+1075 GL
-1082 ATSNN
+1082 
-1087 SYLPSSLTMGV
+1087 
-1098 NAMIIAPTHID
+1098 
-1109 NGVFKCDSAVTSGTE
+1109 
-1124 AAVRASVYSA
+1124 
-1134 ANWRLNDNL
+1134 
-1143 IPSTSWPTCAF
+1143 
-1154 AVESPNSYSVM
+1154 
-1165 ITDAVGC
+1165 GC
-1172 SNSTTV
+1172 SNSSTVAVSVSTRPTV
-1178 TVNFTRRP
+1178 TV
-1186 TVAISGPASVC
+1186 SGSATVC
-1197 AGQSVTLSANGATSY
+1197 AGQSVTLTAVGGATY
-1212 TWGNQA
+1212 LWNTGV
-1218 TTSTLTVAPTATT
+1218 TTNTLTVTPSANT
-1231 TYTVVG
+1231 TYSVIGTNV
-1237 ANASGCLDTAT
+1237 AGCSDTAT
-1248 FVLNVTALP
+1248 F
-1257 SLTGVPAVTNAS
+1257 S
-1269 CGLSNGVI
+1269 
-1277 SNVVVSGS
+1277 VVVDAIPTMSG
-1285 GLTYN
+1285 T
-1290 WTNGLG
+1290 
-1296 ASVGSTANLSNLPAG
+1296 
-1311 VYTLNAT
+1311 
-1318 NASGCISTFGPYTI
+1318 
-1332 TNPSTPPTI
+1332 PTI
-1341 STNPTVTN
+1341 TN
-1349 AGCGLSNGAIIGAV
+1349 AGCGLSNGSITGVSIV
-1363 FSGTGLTYNW
+1363 GTGLTYNW
-1373 TNSAGTSVGTTANLS
+1373 TNSANVSVGTTADLS
-1388 NVPASVYNVVVTTAA
+1388 NVPAGVYNLTATKA
-1403 GCSAT
+1403 TGCSAA
-1408 FGPYSVANFSAPSAP
+1408 FGPYSISNPTAP
-1423 SVTVV
+1423 
-1428 DSILCAGETIQL
+1428 
-1440 AAASS
+1440 AAA
-1445 APSAIFTWSGPNG
+1445 
-1458 FTGTGSII
+1458 
-1466 SISNATVSNSG
+1466 
-1477 AYSVTVTSNGC
+1477 
-1488 VSSSTNKTVTVN
+1488 TVTV
-1500 AIPTV
+1500 
-1505 TVSAVDSV
+1505 VDSV
-1513 LCAGETIQLTAS
+1513 LCAGETIQMTAAS
-1525 TLAVGAT
+1525 TTTGAT
-1532 YAWTGPNYTGSGS
+1532 FSWSGPNFTGSGA
-1545 TVTLTNATAANAG
+1545 TVTIANATGANAG
-1558 LYSVTISKDGC
+1558 VYSVTVTANGC
-1569 TSAPVS
+1569 TSAS
-1575 KSIVVNS
+1575 SNKSVLVNN
-1582 LPSVTVLALEDTTC
+1582 LPAVTVLTFTDTTC
-1596 VNYSPIALIAAPSGG
+1596 VNYSNVTLAGAPAGG
-1611 VYSGSGVTGASF
+1611 TFSGSGVNGASF
-1623 DPATAGVGTHVIT
+1623 DPAVAGVGTHVVT
-1636 YAYTDANA
+1636 YAYTDANG
-1644 CSNVATTTVVVEAC
+1644 CSNTATTSIVVDAC
-1658 VGMNEGA
+1658 VGLGESAINS
-1665 LNTIRVFPNPTNTV
+1665 IRVFPNPTNTV

-1698 GEVVARIRGTQL
+1698 GEVVARVRGTQL

>member
-1 MKKFLLFLGLLAA
+1 MKKFLLFIGLLSA
-14 SASFAQVNWKF
+14 SASFAQLNWKF

-44 GWANF
+44 GWTNF
-49 DPQTTVYATPTVT
+49 DPQTTVYPAPTVT

-75 SSVYLLSGPIYVTN
+75 TSVYLLSGPIYVTN

-103 NVAVAGSALIIT
+103 NAAVAGSALIIT
-115 KGAKILAEGTLAQPI
+115 KGAKIIADGTLAQPI

-158 LPANAVTG
+158 LPANATAG

-174 EGLPVSVNSEYGG
+174 EGLPVSANSEFGG

-225 VGAATVAEF
+225 VGAATVAEY

-326 PLRGVLTA
+326 PLRGNPSA

-350 EMKIVNS
+350 EMKILNS

-371 AAEAR
+371 ASEAR
-376 AGEDALRFRN
+376 AGEDLLRFRN

-393 PSNKIVT
+393 PGNKIIT
-400 TSATFNHKKYVA
+400 TSATFNAKKWVA
-412 DNMND
+412 NNMND
-417 TLNSSAGILVT
+417 TLISAAGILVN
-428 PYSYTAPDYRPA
+428 PYNYTAPDYRPA

-453 PGFPQFTATSF
+453 QGFPQFTATAF

-486 NTFYPTATVTVSANI
+486 NTIYPATTVTVSANI

-516 GPIYVNSN
+516 GPIYVNNN

-539 AIAGSALVISK
+539 AIAGSALVITK

-555 ANGTKTAPIVFTSS
+555 ANGTKNAPIVFTSS

-591 NLPANATTGTA
+591 NLPANATAGTA
-602 AGVGN
+602 AGIGN

-632 ILKYVRIE
+632 VLKFVRIE

-655 TMGSVGRSTVI
+655 TMGSVGRNTVI

-703 DFGYRGQIQYVLVVR
+703 DFGYRGQVQYVLVVR

-734 ECDNDGAGSTNTPK
+734 ECDNDGSGSASTPK

-796 KKGLFIDGTT
+796 KKGLFIDGAT

-821 ILAGYRPANGFF
+821 ILAGYRPNNGFF
-833 VASGSTFNIKNF
+833 KTSASFDIKTFF
-845 FGTNAN
+845 ATNAN
-851 DSLLSSANILTTP
+851 DSLTSSANILTTP
-864 YNYTAPDYRPASGS
+864 YNYTAPDYRPAVGS
-878 LALTGASFTAAPFAN
+878 LALTGAAFTAAPFAG
-893 NVACNLSAP
+893 NVACGLAAP
-902 TITGS
+902 SISGS
-907 LTVCQGS
+907 LSVCQGS
-914 STTLSAPAG
+914 SSTLSAPAG
-923 YTYLW
+923 FTYLW
-928 STGATTQTITVN
+928 SNGATTQTIN
-940 SAGVTSLLP
+940 VT
-949 VGSLAF
+949 
-955 TAITS
+955 
-960 DAPDAFQFVV
+960 
-970 LKPIP
+970 
-975 GNTVIK
+975 
-981 FTDRSW
+981 
-987 DGALGAFYSPISED
+987 
-1001 TLVYTAPAAGLPA
+1001 AAG
-1014 GSLVSF
+1014 
-1020 IDNQNTANPGCIVIG
+1020 
-1035 GGSASGV
+1035 
-1042 LSGISASGD
+1042 
-1051 QIFALQGNLNQPS
+1051 
-1064 QPHFIAALGNT
+1064 
-1075 PFITTGL
+1075 
-1082 ATSNN
+1082 
-1087 SYLPSSLTMGV
+1087 SYT
-1098 NAMIIAPTHID
+1098 
-1109 NGVFKCDSAVTSGTE
+1109 VT
-1124 AAVRASVYSA
+1124 
-1134 ANWRLNDNL
+1134 
-1143 IPSTSWPTCAF
+1143 
-1154 AVESPNSYSVM
+1154 
-1165 ITDAVGC
+1165 ITDGLGC
-1172 SNSTTV
+1172 SNSSTVAVAVNTRPTV
-1178 TVNFTRRP
+1178 TV
-1186 TVAISGPASVC
+1186 SGTATVC
-1197 AGQSVTLSANGATSY
+1197 AGQSVTLTAVGGATY
-1212 TWGNQA
+1212 LWNTGV
-1218 TTSTLTVAPTATT
+1218 TTNTLTVTPSANT
-1231 TYTVVG
+1231 TYSVIGTNV
-1237 ANASGCLDTAT
+1237 AGCSDTAT
-1248 FVLNVTALP
+1248 FSV
-1257 SLTGVPAVTNAS
+1257 AVDAIPTM
-1269 CGLSNGVI
+1269 
-1277 SNVVVSGS
+1277 SG
-1285 GLTYN
+1285 T
-1290 WTNGLG
+1290 
-1296 ASVGSTANLSNLPAG
+1296 
-1311 VYTLNAT
+1311 
-1318 NASGCISTFGPYTI
+1318 
-1332 TNPSTPPTI
+1332 PTI
-1341 STNPTVTN
+1341 TN
-1349 AGCGLSNGAIIGAV
+1349 AGCGLSNGSITGV
-1363 FSGTGLTYNW
+1363 TVVGTGLTYNW
-1373 TNSAGTSVGTTANLS
+1373 TNSANVSVGTTADLS
-1388 NVPASVYNVVVTTAA
+1388 NVPAGVYNLTATKA
-1403 GCSAT
+1403 TGCSAA
-1408 FGPYSVANFSAPSAP
+1408 FGPYSISNPTAP
-1423 SVTVV
+1423 
-1428 DSILCAGETIQL
+1428 
-1440 AAASS
+1440 AAA
-1445 APSAIFTWSGPNG
+1445 
-1458 FTGTGSII
+1458 
-1466 SISNATVSNSG
+1466 
-1477 AYSVTVTSNGC
+1477 
-1488 VSSSTNKTVTVN
+1488 TVTV
-1500 AIPTV
+1500 
-1505 TVSAVDSV
+1505 VDSV
-1513 LCAGETIQLTAS
+1513 LCAGETIQMTAAS
-1525 TLAVGAT
+1525 SATGAT
-1532 YAWTGPNYTGSGS
+1532 FTWSGPNFTGSGA
-1545 TVTLTNATAANAG
+1545 TVTIPNATAANAG
-1558 LYSVTISKDGC
+1558 VYSVTVTANGC
-1569 TSAPVS
+1569 TSSSSS
-1575 KSIVVNS
+1575 KSVVVNN
-1582 LPSVTVLALEDTTC
+1582 LPAVTVLTFTDTTC
-1596 VNYSPIALIAAPSGG
+1596 VNYSSVTLAGAPAGG
-1611 VYSGSGVTGASF
+1611 TFSGSGVNGASF
-1623 DPATAGVGTHVIT
+1623 DPAVAGVGTHVVT
-1636 YAYTDANA
+1636 YAYTDANG
-1644 CSNVATTTVVVEAC
+1644 CSNTATTSIVVDAC
-1658 VGMNEGA
+1658 VGLGESAINS
-1665 LNTIRVFPNPTNTV
+1665 IRVFPNPTNTV

-1698 GEVVARIRGTQL
+1698 GEVVARVRGTQL

>member
-1 MKKFLLFLGLLAA
+1 MKKFLLFIGLLSA
-14 SASFAQVNWKF
+14 SASFAQLNWKF

-44 GWANF
+44 GWTNF
-49 DPQTTVYATPTVT
+49 DPQATVYPAPTVT

-103 NVAVAGSALIIT
+103 NAAVAGSALIIT
-115 KGAKILAEGTLAQPI
+115 KGAKIIADGTLAQPI

-158 LPANAVTG
+158 LPANATAG

-174 EGLPVSVNSEYGG
+174 EGLPVSANSEFGG

-225 VGAATVAEF
+225 VGAATVAEY

-326 PLRGVLTA
+326 PLRGNPSA

-350 EMKIVNS
+350 EMKILNS

-371 AAEAR
+371 ASEAR

-400 TSATFNHKKYVA
+400 TSATFNTKKYVA

-417 TLNSSAGILVT
+417 TLISAAGILVN
-428 PYSYTAPDYRPA
+428 PYNYTAPDYRPA

-453 PGFPQFTATSF
+453 QGFPQFTATAF

-486 NTFYPTATVTVSANI
+486 NTIYPATTVTVSANI

-516 GPIYVNSN
+516 GPIYVNNN

-539 AIAGSALVISK
+539 AIAGSALVITK

-555 ANGTKTAPIVFTSS
+555 AKGTKNAPIVFTSS

-591 NLPANATTGTA
+591 NLPANATAGTA
-602 AGVGN
+602 AGIGN

-655 TMGSVGRSTVI
+655 TMGSVGRNTVI

-734 ECDNDGAGSTNTPK
+734 ECDNDGSGSTSTPK

-796 KKGLFIDGTT
+796 KKGLFIDGAT

-821 ILAGYRPANGFF
+821 ILAGYRPNNGFF
-833 VASGSTFNIKNF
+833 KTSASFDIKTFF
-845 FGTNAN
+845 ATNAN
-851 DSLLSSANILTTP
+851 DSLTSSANILTTP
-864 YNYTAPDYRPASGS
+864 YNYTAPDYRPAVGS
-878 LALTGASFTAAPFAN
+878 LALTGAAFTAAPFAG
-893 NVACNLSAP
+893 NVACGLAAP
-902 TITGS
+902 SISGS
-907 LTVCQGS
+907 LSVCQGS
-914 STTLSAPAG
+914 SSTLSAPAG
-923 YTYLW
+923 FTYLW
-928 STGATTQTITVN
+928 SNGATTQTIN
-940 SAGVTSLLP
+940 VT
-949 VGSLAF
+949 
-955 TAITS
+955 
-960 DAPDAFQFVV
+960 
-970 LKPIP
+970 
-975 GNTVIK
+975 
-981 FTDRSW
+981 
-987 DGALGAFYSPISED
+987 
-1001 TLVYTAPAAGLPA
+1001 AAG
-1014 GSLVSF
+1014 
-1020 IDNQNTANPGCIVIG
+1020 
-1035 GGSASGV
+1035 
-1042 LSGISASGD
+1042 
-1051 QIFALQGNLNQPS
+1051 
-1064 QPHFIAALGNT
+1064 
-1075 PFITTGL
+1075 
-1082 ATSNN
+1082 
-1087 SYLPSSLTMGV
+1087 SYT
-1098 NAMIIAPTHID
+1098 
-1109 NGVFKCDSAVTSGTE
+1109 VT
-1124 AAVRASVYSA
+1124 
-1134 ANWRLNDNL
+1134 
-1143 IPSTSWPTCAF
+1143 
-1154 AVESPNSYSVM
+1154 
-1165 ITDAVGC
+1165 ITDGLGC
-1172 SNSTTV
+1172 SNSSTVAVAVNTRPTV
-1178 TVNFTRRP
+1178 TV
-1186 TVAISGPASVC
+1186 SGTATVC
-1197 AGQSVTLSANGATSY
+1197 AGQSVTLTAVGGATY
-1212 TWGNQA
+1212 LWNTGV
-1218 TTSTLTVAPTATT
+1218 TTNTLTVTPSANT
-1231 TYTVVG
+1231 TYSVIGTNV
-1237 ANASGCLDTAT
+1237 AGCSDTAT
-1248 FVLNVTALP
+1248 FSV
-1257 SLTGVPAVTNAS
+1257 AVDAIPTM
-1269 CGLSNGVI
+1269 
-1277 SNVVVSGS
+1277 SG
-1285 GLTYN
+1285 T
-1290 WTNGLG
+1290 
-1296 ASVGSTANLSNLPAG
+1296 
-1311 VYTLNAT
+1311 
-1318 NASGCISTFGPYTI
+1318 
-1332 TNPSTPPTI
+1332 PTI
-1341 STNPTVTN
+1341 TN
-1349 AGCGLSNGAIIGAV
+1349 AGCGLSNGSITGV
-1363 FSGTGLTYNW
+1363 TVVGTGLTYNW
-1373 TNSAGTSVGTTANLS
+1373 TNSANVSVGTTADLS
-1388 NVPASVYNVVVTTAA
+1388 NVPAGVYNLTATKA
-1403 GCSAT
+1403 TGCSAA
-1408 FGPYSVANFSAPSAP
+1408 FGPYSISNPTAP
-1423 SVTVV
+1423 
-1428 DSILCAGETIQL
+1428 
-1440 AAASS
+1440 AAA
-1445 APSAIFTWSGPNG
+1445 
-1458 FTGTGSII
+1458 
-1466 SISNATVSNSG
+1466 
-1477 AYSVTVTSNGC
+1477 
-1488 VSSSTNKTVTVN
+1488 TVTV
-1500 AIPTV
+1500 
-1505 TVSAVDSV
+1505 VDSV
-1513 LCAGETIQLTAS
+1513 LCAGETIQMTAAS
-1525 TLAVGAT
+1525 SATGAT
-1532 YAWTGPNYTGSGS
+1532 FTWSGPNFTGSGA
-1545 TVTLTNATAANAG
+1545 TVTIPNATAANAG
-1558 LYSVTISKDGC
+1558 VYSVTVTANGC
-1569 TSAPVS
+1569 TSSSSS
-1575 KSIVVNS
+1575 KSVVVNN
-1582 LPSVTVLALEDTTC
+1582 LPAVTVLTFTDTTC
-1596 VNYSPIALIAAPSGG
+1596 VNYSSVTLAGAPAGG
-1611 VYSGSGVTGASF
+1611 TFSGSGVNGASF
-1623 DPATAGVGTHVIT
+1623 DPAVAGVGTHVVT
-1636 YAYTDANA
+1636 YAYTDANG
-1644 CSNVATTTVVVEAC
+1644 CSNTATTSIVVDAC
-1658 VGMNEGA
+1658 VGLGESAINS
-1665 LNTIRVFPNPTNTV
+1665 IRVFPNPTNTV

>member
-1 MKKFLLFLGLLAA
+1 MKKFLLFIGLLSA
-14 SASFAQVNWKF
+14 SASFAQLNWKF

-44 GWANF
+44 GWTNF
-49 DPQTTVYATPTVT
+49 DPQTTVYPAPTVT

-75 SSVYLLSGPIYVTN
+75 TSVYLLSGPIYVTN

-103 NVAVAGSALIIT
+103 NAAVAGSALIIT
-115 KGAKILAEGTLAQPI
+115 KGAKIIADGTLAQPI

-158 LPANAVTG
+158 LPANATAG

-174 EGLPVSVNSEYGG
+174 EGLPVSANSEFGG

-225 VGAATVAEF
+225 VGAATVAEY
-234 LQTSFVN
+234 LQASFVN

-326 PLRGVLTA
+326 PLRGNPSA

-350 EMKIVNS
+350 EMKILNS

-371 AAEAR
+371 ASEAR
-376 AGEDALRFRN
+376 AGEDLLRFRN

-393 PSNKIVT
+393 PGNKIIT
-400 TSATFNHKKYVA
+400 TSATFNAKKWVA
-412 DNMND
+412 NNMND
-417 TLNSSAGILVT
+417 TLISAAGILVN
-428 PYSYTAPDYRPA
+428 PYNYTAPDYRPA

-453 PGFPQFTATSF
+453 QGFPQFTATAF

-486 NTFYPTATVTVSANI
+486 NTIYPATTVTVSANI

-516 GPIYVNSN
+516 GPIYVNNN

-539 AIAGSALVISK
+539 AIAGSALVITK

-555 ANGTKTAPIVFTSS
+555 ANGTKNAPIVFTSS

-591 NLPANATTGTA
+591 NLPANATAGTA
-602 AGVGN
+602 AGIGN

-632 ILKYVRIE
+632 VLKFVRIE

-655 TMGSVGRSTVI
+655 TMGSVGRNTVI

-703 DFGYRGQIQYVLVVR
+703 DFGYRGQIQYVLIVR

-734 ECDNDGAGSTNTPK
+734 ECDNDGSGSASTPK

-796 KKGLFIDGTT
+796 KKGLFIDGAT

-821 ILAGYRPANGFF
+821 ILAGYRPNNGFF
-833 VASGSTFNIKNF
+833 KTSASFDIKTFF
-845 FGTNAN
+845 ATNAN
-851 DSLLSSANILTTP
+851 DSLTSSANILTTP
-864 YNYTAPDYRPASGS
+864 YNYTAPDYRPAVGS
-878 LALTGASFTAAPFAN
+878 LALTGAAFTAAPFAG
-893 NVACNLSAP
+893 NVACGLAAP
-902 TITGS
+902 SISGS
-907 LTVCQGS
+907 LSVCQGS
-914 STTLSAPAG
+914 SSTLSAPAG
-923 YTYLW
+923 FTYLW
-928 STGATTQTITVN
+928 SNGATTQTIN
-940 SAGVTSLLP
+940 VT
-949 VGSLAF
+949 
-955 TAITS
+955 
-960 DAPDAFQFVV
+960 
-970 LKPIP
+970 
-975 GNTVIK
+975 
-981 FTDRSW
+981 
-987 DGALGAFYSPISED
+987 
-1001 TLVYTAPAAGLPA
+1001 AAG
-1014 GSLVSF
+1014 
-1020 IDNQNTANPGCIVIG
+1020 
-1035 GGSASGV
+1035 
-1042 LSGISASGD
+1042 
-1051 QIFALQGNLNQPS
+1051 
-1064 QPHFIAALGNT
+1064 
-1075 PFITTGL
+1075 
-1082 ATSNN
+1082 
-1087 SYLPSSLTMGV
+1087 SYT
-1098 NAMIIAPTHID
+1098 
-1109 NGVFKCDSAVTSGTE
+1109 VT
-1124 AAVRASVYSA
+1124 
-1134 ANWRLNDNL
+1134 
-1143 IPSTSWPTCAF
+1143 
-1154 AVESPNSYSVM
+1154 
-1165 ITDAVGC
+1165 ITDGLGC
-1172 SNSTTV
+1172 SNSSTVAVAVNTRPTV
-1178 TVNFTRRP
+1178 TV
-1186 TVAISGPASVC
+1186 SGTATVC
-1197 AGQSVTLSANGATSY
+1197 AGQSVTLTAVGGATY
-1212 TWGNQA
+1212 LWNTGV
-1218 TTSTLTVAPTATT
+1218 TTNTLTVTPSANT
-1231 TYTVVG
+1231 TYSVIGTNV
-1237 ANASGCLDTAT
+1237 AGCSDTAT
-1248 FVLNVTALP
+1248 FSV
-1257 SLTGVPAVTNAS
+1257 AVDAIPTM
-1269 CGLSNGVI
+1269 
-1277 SNVVVSGS
+1277 SG
-1285 GLTYN
+1285 T
-1290 WTNGLG
+1290 
-1296 ASVGSTANLSNLPAG
+1296 
-1311 VYTLNAT
+1311 
-1318 NASGCISTFGPYTI
+1318 
-1332 TNPSTPPTI
+1332 PTI
-1341 STNPTVTN
+1341 TN
-1349 AGCGLSNGAIIGAV
+1349 AGCGLSNGSITGV
-1363 FSGTGLTYNW
+1363 TVVGTGLTYNW
-1373 TNSAGTSVGTTANLS
+1373 TNSANVSVGTTADLS
-1388 NVPASVYNVVVTTAA
+1388 NVPAGVYNLTATKA
-1403 GCSAT
+1403 TGCSAA
-1408 FGPYSVANFSAPSAP
+1408 FGPYSISNPTAP
-1423 SVTVV
+1423 
-1428 DSILCAGETIQL
+1428 
-1440 AAASS
+1440 AAA
-1445 APSAIFTWSGPNG
+1445 
-1458 FTGTGSII
+1458 
-1466 SISNATVSNSG
+1466 
-1477 AYSVTVTSNGC
+1477 
-1488 VSSSTNKTVTVN
+1488 TVTV
-1500 AIPTV
+1500 
-1505 TVSAVDSV
+1505 VDSV
-1513 LCAGETIQLTAS
+1513 LCAGETIQMTAAS
-1525 TLAVGAT
+1525 SATGAT
-1532 YAWTGPNYTGSGS
+1532 FTWSGPNFTGSGA
-1545 TVTLTNATAANAG
+1545 TVTIPNATAANAG
-1558 LYSVTISKDGC
+1558 VYSVTVTANGC
-1569 TSAPVS
+1569 TSSSSS
-1575 KSIVVNS
+1575 KSVVVNN
-1582 LPSVTVLALEDTTC
+1582 LPAVTVLTFTDTTC
-1596 VNYSPIALIAAPSGG
+1596 VNYSSVTLAGAPAGG
-1611 VYSGSGVTGASF
+1611 TFSGSGVNGASF
-1623 DPATAGVGTHVIT
+1623 DPAVAGVGTHVVT
-1636 YAYTDANA
+1636 YAYTDANG
-1644 CSNVATTTVVVEAC
+1644 CSNTATTSIVVDAC
-1658 VGMNEGA
+1658 VGLGESAINS
-1665 LNTIRVFPNPTNTV
+1665 IRVFPNPTNTV

-1698 GEVVARIRGTQL
+1698 GEVVARVRGTQL

>member
-1 MKKFLLFLGLLAA
+1 MAA

-44 GWANF
+44 GWTNF
-49 DPQTTVYATPTVT
+49 DPQTTVYPVPTVT

-103 NVAVAGSALIIT
+103 NAAVAGSALIIT
-115 KGAKILAEGTLAQPI
+115 KGAKIIADGTLAQPI

-158 LPANAVTG
+158 LPANATAG

-174 EGLPVSVNSEYGG
+174 EGLPVSANSEYGG

-225 VGAATVAEF
+225 VGAATVAEY

-326 PLRGVLTA
+326 PLRGNSSA

-350 EMKIVNS
+350 EMKILNS

-417 TLNSSAGILVT
+417 TLISAAGILVN
-428 PYSYTAPDYRPA
+428 PYNYTAPDYRPA

-453 PGFPQFTATSF
+453 QGFPQFMATAF

-486 NTFYPTATVTVSANI
+486 NTIYPNTTVTVSANI

-516 GPIYVNSN
+516 GPIYVNNN

-539 AIAGSALVISK
+539 AVAGSALVITK

-555 ANGTKTAPIVFTSS
+555 ANGTKNAPIVFTSS

-591 NLPANATTGTA
+591 NLPANATAGTA
-602 AGVGN
+602 AGIGN

-655 TMGSVGRSTVI
+655 TMGSVGRNTVI

-703 DFGYRGQIQYVLVVR
+703 DFGYRGQIQYVLIVR

-734 ECDNDGAGSTNTPK
+734 ECDNDGSGSTNSPK

-756 TAIGPLRGNVNA
+756 TAVGPLRGNVNA

-796 KKGLFIDGTT
+796 KKGLFIDGAT
-806 TEAQATGGNLLFKNN
+806 TEAQATNGNLLFKNN
-821 ILAGYRPANGFF
+821 ILAGYRPNNGFF
-833 VASGSTFNIKNF
+833 KTSASFDIKTFF
-845 FGTNAN
+845 ATNAN
-851 DSLLSSANILTTP
+851 DSLTSSANILTTP
-864 YNYTAPDYRPASGS
+864 YNYTAPDYRPAVGS
-878 LALTGASFTAAPFAN
+878 LALTGAAFTAAPFAG
-893 NVACNLSAP
+893 NVACGLAAP
-902 TITGS
+902 SVSGS
-907 LTVCQGS
+907 LSVCQGS
-914 STTLSAPAG
+914 SSTLSAPAG
-923 YTYLW
+923 FTYLW
-928 STGATTQTITVN
+928 STGATTQTIN
-940 SAGVTSLLP
+940 VT
-949 VGSLAF
+949 
-955 TAITS
+955 
-960 DAPDAFQFVV
+960 
-970 LKPIP
+970 
-975 GNTVIK
+975 
-981 FTDRSW
+981 
-987 DGALGAFYSPISED
+987 
-1001 TLVYTAPAAGLPA
+1001 AAG
-1014 GSLVSF
+1014 
-1020 IDNQNTANPGCIVIG
+1020 
-1035 GGSASGV
+1035 
-1042 LSGISASGD
+1042 
-1051 QIFALQGNLNQPS
+1051 
-1064 QPHFIAALGNT
+1064 
-1075 PFITTGL
+1075 
-1082 ATSNN
+1082 
-1087 SYLPSSLTMGV
+1087 SYT
-1098 NAMIIAPTHID
+1098 
-1109 NGVFKCDSAVTSGTE
+1109 VT
-1124 AAVRASVYSA
+1124 
-1134 ANWRLNDNL
+1134 
-1143 IPSTSWPTCAF
+1143 
-1154 AVESPNSYSVM
+1154 
-1165 ITDAVGC
+1165 ITDGLGC
-1172 SNSTTV
+1172 SNSSTVAVSVNTRPTV
-1178 TVNFTRRP
+1178 TV
-1186 TVAISGPASVC
+1186 SGSATVC
-1197 AGQSVTLSANGATSY
+1197 AGQSVTLTAVGGATY
-1212 TWGNQA
+1212 LWNTGV
-1218 TTSTLTVAPTATT
+1218 TTNTLTVTPSANT
-1231 TYTVVG
+1231 TYSVIGTNV
-1237 ANASGCLDTAT
+1237 AGCSDTAT
-1248 FVLNVTALP
+1248 F
-1257 SLTGVPAVTNAS
+1257 S
-1269 CGLSNGVI
+1269 
-1277 SNVVVSGS
+1277 VVVDAIPTMSG
-1285 GLTYN
+1285 T
-1290 WTNGLG
+1290 
-1296 ASVGSTANLSNLPAG
+1296 
-1311 VYTLNAT
+1311 
-1318 NASGCISTFGPYTI
+1318 
-1332 TNPSTPPTI
+1332 PTI
-1341 STNPTVTN
+1341 TN
-1349 AGCGLSNGAIIGAV
+1349 AGCGLSNGSITGVSIV
-1363 FSGTGLTYNW
+1363 GTGLTYNW
-1373 TNSAGTSVGTTANLS
+1373 TNSANVSVGTTADLS
-1388 NVPASVYNVVVTTAA
+1388 NVPAGVYNLTATKA
-1403 GCSAT
+1403 TGCSAA
-1408 FGPYSVANFSAPSAP
+1408 FGPYSISNPTAP
-1423 SVTVV
+1423 
-1428 DSILCAGETIQL
+1428 
-1440 AAASS
+1440 AAA
-1445 APSAIFTWSGPNG
+1445 
-1458 FTGTGSII
+1458 
-1466 SISNATVSNSG
+1466 
-1477 AYSVTVTSNGC
+1477 
-1488 VSSSTNKTVTVN
+1488 TVTV
-1500 AIPTV
+1500 
-1505 TVSAVDSV
+1505 VDSV
-1513 LCAGETIQLTAS
+1513 LCAGETIQMTAAS
-1525 TLAVGAT
+1525 TTTGAT
-1532 YAWTGPNYTGSGS
+1532 FSWSGPNFTGSGA
-1545 TVTLTNATAANAG
+1545 TVTIANATAANAG
-1558 LYSVTISKDGC
+1558 VYSVTVTANGC
-1569 TSAPVS
+1569 TSTS
-1575 KSIVVNS
+1575 SNKSVVVNN
-1582 LPSVTVLALEDTTC
+1582 LPAVTVLTFTDTTC
-1596 VNYSPIALIAAPSGG
+1596 VNYSNVTLAGAPAGG
-1611 VYSGSGVTGASF
+1611 TFSGSGVNGASF
-1623 DPATAGVGTHVIT
+1623 DPAVAGVGTHVVT
-1636 YAYTDANA
+1636 YAYTDANG
-1644 CSNVATTTVVVEAC
+1644 CSNTATTSIVVDAC
-1658 VGMNEGA
+1658 VGLGESVINS
-1665 LNTIRVFPNPTNTV
+1665 IRVFPNPTNTV

-1698 GEVVARIRGTQL
+1698 GEVVARVRGTQL

>member
-1 MKKFLLFLGLLAA
+1 MKKFLLFIGLLSA
-14 SASFAQVNWKF
+14 SASFAQLNWKF

-44 GWANF
+44 GWTNF
-49 DPQTTVYATPTVT
+49 DPQATVYPAPTVT

-103 NVAVAGSALIIT
+103 NAAVAGSALIIT
-115 KGAKILAEGTLAQPI
+115 KGAKIIADGTLAQPI

-158 LPANAVTG
+158 LPANATAG

-174 EGLPVSVNSEYGG
+174 EGLPVSANSEFGG

-225 VGAATVAEF
+225 VGAATVAEY

-326 PLRGVLTA
+326 PLRGNPSA

-350 EMKIVNS
+350 EMKILNS

-371 AAEAR
+371 ASEAR

-400 TSATFNHKKYVA
+400 TSATFNTKKYVA

-417 TLNSSAGILVT
+417 TLISAAGILVN
-428 PYSYTAPDYRPA
+428 PYNYTAPDYRPA

-453 PGFPQFTATSF
+453 QGFPQFTATAF

-486 NTFYPTATVTVSANI
+486 NTIYPATTVTVSANI

-516 GPIYVNSN
+516 GPIYVNNN

-539 AIAGSALVISK
+539 AIAGSALVITK

-555 ANGTKTAPIVFTSS
+555 ANGTKNAPIVFTSS

-591 NLPANATTGTA
+591 NLPANATAGTA
-602 AGVGN
+602 AGIGN

-655 TMGSVGRSTVI
+655 TMGSVGRNTVI

-734 ECDNDGAGSTNTPK
+734 ECDNDGSGSTSTPK

-796 KKGLFIDGTT
+796 KKGLFIDGAT

-821 ILAGYRPANGFF
+821 ILAGYRPNNGFF
-833 VASGSTFNIKNF
+833 KTSASFDIKTFF
-845 FGTNAN
+845 ATNAN
-851 DSLLSSANILTTP
+851 DSLTSSANILTTP
-864 YNYTAPDYRPASGS
+864 YNYTAPDYRPAVGS
-878 LALTGASFTAAPFAN
+878 LALTGAAFTAAPFAG
-893 NVACNLSAP
+893 NVACGLAAP
-902 TITGS
+902 SISGS
-907 LTVCQGS
+907 LSVCQGS
-914 STTLSAPAG
+914 SSTLSAPAG
-923 YTYLW
+923 FTYLW
-928 STGATTQTITVN
+928 SNGATTQTIN
-940 SAGVTSLLP
+940 VT
-949 VGSLAF
+949 
-955 TAITS
+955 
-960 DAPDAFQFVV
+960 
-970 LKPIP
+970 
-975 GNTVIK
+975 
-981 FTDRSW
+981 
-987 DGALGAFYSPISED
+987 
-1001 TLVYTAPAAGLPA
+1001 AAG
-1014 GSLVSF
+1014 
-1020 IDNQNTANPGCIVIG
+1020 
-1035 GGSASGV
+1035 
-1042 LSGISASGD
+1042 
-1051 QIFALQGNLNQPS
+1051 
-1064 QPHFIAALGNT
+1064 
-1075 PFITTGL
+1075 
-1082 ATSNN
+1082 
-1087 SYLPSSLTMGV
+1087 SYT
-1098 NAMIIAPTHID
+1098 
-1109 NGVFKCDSAVTSGTE
+1109 VT
-1124 AAVRASVYSA
+1124 
-1134 ANWRLNDNL
+1134 
-1143 IPSTSWPTCAF
+1143 
-1154 AVESPNSYSVM
+1154 
-1165 ITDAVGC
+1165 ITDGLGC
-1172 SNSTTV
+1172 SNSSTVAVAVNTRPTV
-1178 TVNFTRRP
+1178 TV
-1186 TVAISGPASVC
+1186 SGTATVC
-1197 AGQSVTLSANGATSY
+1197 AGQSVTLTAVGGATY
-1212 TWGNQA
+1212 LWNTGV
-1218 TTSTLTVAPTATT
+1218 TTNTLTVTPSANT
-1231 TYTVVG
+1231 TYSVIGTNV
-1237 ANASGCLDTAT
+1237 AGCSDTAT
-1248 FVLNVTALP
+1248 FSV
-1257 SLTGVPAVTNAS
+1257 AVDAIPTM
-1269 CGLSNGVI
+1269 
-1277 SNVVVSGS
+1277 SG
-1285 GLTYN
+1285 T
-1290 WTNGLG
+1290 
-1296 ASVGSTANLSNLPAG
+1296 
-1311 VYTLNAT
+1311 
-1318 NASGCISTFGPYTI
+1318 
-1332 TNPSTPPTI
+1332 PTI
-1341 STNPTVTN
+1341 TN
-1349 AGCGLSNGAIIGAV
+1349 AGCGLSNGSITGV
-1363 FSGTGLTYNW
+1363 TVVGTGLTYNW
-1373 TNSAGTSVGTTANLS
+1373 TNSANVSVGTTADLS
-1388 NVPASVYNVVVTTAA
+1388 NVPAGVYNLTATKA
-1403 GCSAT
+1403 TGCSAA
-1408 FGPYSVANFSAPSAP
+1408 FGPYSISNPTAP
-1423 SVTVV
+1423 
-1428 DSILCAGETIQL
+1428 
-1440 AAASS
+1440 AAA
-1445 APSAIFTWSGPNG
+1445 
-1458 FTGTGSII
+1458 
-1466 SISNATVSNSG
+1466 
-1477 AYSVTVTSNGC
+1477 
-1488 VSSSTNKTVTVN
+1488 TVTV
-1500 AIPTV
+1500 
-1505 TVSAVDSV
+1505 VDSV
-1513 LCAGETIQLTAS
+1513 LCAGETIQMTAAS
-1525 TLAVGAT
+1525 SATGAT
-1532 YAWTGPNYTGSGS
+1532 FTWSGPNFTGSGA
-1545 TVTLTNATAANAG
+1545 TVTIPNATAANAG
-1558 LYSVTISKDGC
+1558 VYSVTVTANGC
-1569 TSAPVS
+1569 TSSSSS
-1575 KSIVVNS
+1575 KSVVVNN
-1582 LPSVTVLALEDTTC
+1582 LPAVTVLTFTDTTC
-1596 VNYSPIALIAAPSGG
+1596 VNYSSVTLAGAPAGG
-1611 VYSGSGVTGASF
+1611 TFSGSGVNGASF
-1623 DPATAGVGTHVIT
+1623 DPAVAGVGTHVVT
-1636 YAYTDANA
+1636 YAYTDANG
-1644 CSNVATTTVVVEAC
+1644 CSNTATTSIVVDAC
-1658 VGMNEGA
+1658 VGLGESAINS
-1665 LNTIRVFPNPTNTV
+1665 IRVFPNPTNTV

>member
-1 MKKFLLFLGLLAA
+1 MAA

-44 GWANF
+44 GWTNF
-49 DPQTTVYATPTVT
+49 DPQTTVYPAPTVT
-62 VSANITANTTWSS
+62 VSANITTNTTWSS

-103 NVAVAGSALIIT
+103 NAAVAGSALIIT
-115 KGAKILAEGTLAQPI
+115 KGAKIIADGTLAQPI

-158 LPANAVTG
+158 LPANATAG

-174 EGLPVSVNSEYGG
+174 EGLPVSANSEYGG

-225 VGAATVAEF
+225 VGAATVAEY

-326 PLRGVLTA
+326 PLRGNPSA

-350 EMKIVNS
+350 EMKILNS

-417 TLNSSAGILVT
+417 TLISAAGILVN
-428 PYSYTAPDYRPA
+428 PYNYTAPDYRPA
-440 AGSIA
+440 TGSIA

-453 PGFPQFTATSF
+453 QGFPQFTATSF
-464 RGAFAPAPVA
+464 RGAFAPAPVP

-486 NTFYPTATVTVSANI
+486 NTIYPTATVTVSANI

-516 GPIYVNSN
+516 GPIYVNNN

-539 AIAGSALVISK
+539 AIAGSALVITK

-555 ANGTKTAPIVFTSS
+555 ANGTKNAPIVFTSS

-591 NLPANATTGTA
+591 NLPANATAGTA
-602 AGVGN
+602 AGIGN

-703 DFGYRGQIQYVLVVR
+703 DFGYRGQIQYVLIVR

-734 ECDNDGAGSTNTPK
+734 ECDNDGSGSTNSPK

-806 TEAQATGGNLLFKNN
+806 TEAQATSGNLLFKNN

-845 FGTNAN
+845 FATNAN
-851 DSLLSSANILTTP
+851 DSLTSSANILTTP
-864 YNYTAPDYRPASGS
+864 YNYTAPDYRPAVGS
-878 LALTGASFTAAPFAN
+878 LALTGAAFTAAPFAG
-893 NVACNLSAP
+893 NVACGLAAP
-902 TITGS
+902 SISGS
-907 LTVCQGS
+907 LSVCQGS
-914 STTLSAPAG
+914 SSTLSAPAG
-923 YTYLW
+923 FTYLW
-928 STGATTQTITVN
+928 SNGATTQTIN
-940 SAGVTSLLP
+940 VT
-949 VGSLAF
+949 
-955 TAITS
+955 
-960 DAPDAFQFVV
+960 
-970 LKPIP
+970 
-975 GNTVIK
+975 
-981 FTDRSW
+981 
-987 DGALGAFYSPISED
+987 
-1001 TLVYTAPAAGLPA
+1001 AAG
-1014 GSLVSF
+1014 
-1020 IDNQNTANPGCIVIG
+1020 NYT
-1035 GGSASGV
+1035 
-1042 LSGISASGD
+1042 
-1051 QIFALQGNLNQPS
+1051 
-1064 QPHFIAALGNT
+1064 
-1075 PFITTGL
+1075 
-1082 ATSNN
+1082 
-1087 SYLPSSLTMGV
+1087 
-1098 NAMIIAPTHID
+1098 
-1109 NGVFKCDSAVTSGTE
+1109 VT
-1124 AAVRASVYSA
+1124 
-1134 ANWRLNDNL
+1134 
-1143 IPSTSWPTCAF
+1143 
-1154 AVESPNSYSVM
+1154 
-1165 ITDAVGC
+1165 ITDGLGC
-1172 SNSTTV
+1172 SNSTTASV
-1178 TVNFTRRP
+1178 TITTRP
-1186 TVAISGPASVC
+1186 TVSITGTASIC
-1197 AGQSVTLSANGATSY
+1197 AGQSVTLTANGGATY
-1212 TWGNQA
+1212 TWGSGA
-1218 TTSTLTVAPTATT
+1218 TTSTLTVSPTATA
-1231 TYTVVG
+1231 TYTVIG
-1237 ANASGCLDTAT
+1237 ANASGCTDTAT
-1248 FVLNVTALP
+1248 FAVTVVALP
-1257 SLTGVPAVTNAS
+1257 ALSGTPTVTNAS
-1269 CGLSNGVI
+1269 CGLSNGSI
-1277 SNVVVSGS
+1277 SGVAVTGT

-1290 WTNGLG
+1290 WTNA
-1296 ASVGSTANLSNLPAG
+1296 ASQAIGTTANLSNLPAG
-1311 VYTLNAT
+1311 VYTLSVT
-1318 NASGCISTFGPYTI
+1318 NSNGCAATFGPYTI
-1332 TNPSTPPTI
+1332 TNPSTPPAIT
-1341 STNPTVTN
+1341 TNPSVTN
-1349 AGCGLSNGAIIGAV
+1349 AGCGQSNGSVSGAV
-1363 FSGTGLTYNW
+1363 FSGTGLTYDW
-1373 TNSAGTSVGTTANLS
+1373 KNSSNTTVGTSANLT
-1388 NVPASVYNVVVTTAA
+1388 NVPAGVYNVTVTNAA
-1403 GCSAT
+1403 GCTAA

-1423 SVTVV
+1423 SVTAV
-1428 DSILCAGETIQL
+1428 DSVLCVGETIQL
-1440 AAASS
+1440 TAASAAS
-1445 APSAIFTWSGPNG
+1445 GATFTWSGPNG
-1458 FTGTGSII
+1458 FTSTSALVSIP
-1466 SISNATVSNSG
+1466 NATVANSG
-1477 AYSVTVTSNGC
+1477 LYSVTVTSNGC
-1488 VSSSTNKTVTVN
+1488 VSSSASKNIAVN

-1505 TVSAVDSV
+1505 TTTGIDTV
-1513 LCAGETIQLTAS
+1513 LCAGETLQLTAS
-1525 TLAVGAT
+1525 TLATGAT
-1532 YAWTGPNYTGSGS
+1532 YSWTGPNFTSS
-1545 TVTLTNATAANAG
+1545 SATITITNVTAANAG
-1558 LYSVTISKDGC
+1558 LYSVTISLNGC
-1569 TSAPVS
+1569 VSAPS
-1575 KSIVVNS
+1575 TKSIVVNN
-1582 LPSVTVLALEDTTC
+1582 LPAVTVLSFVDTTC
-1596 VNYSPIALIAAPSGG
+1596 VNYAPATLAGAPAGG
-1611 VYSGSGVTGASF
+1611 TFSGSGVNGASF
-1623 DPATAGVGTHVIT
+1623 DPAVAGVGTHVVT
-1636 YAYTDANA
+1636 YAYTDANG
-1644 CSNVATTTVVVEAC
+1644 CSNTATTSIVVDAC
-1658 VGMNEGA
+1658 VGLGESAINS
-1665 LNTIRVFPNPTNTV
+1665 IRVFPNPTNTV

-1698 GEVVARIRGTQL
+1698 GEVVARVRGTQL